1 MSKPKQKSLFNVLR
15 KNILS
20 KTGIAVSL
28 FGIGVF
34 TATAVLT
41 TRISYSGNPRE
52 NVQNFAK
59 KINLVSFKL
68 GDLSANDD
76 YYSIK
81 NIIFDENGNKQNDL
95 DLSRL
100 VDVFQKINDL
110 NQKIDLTD
118 EVDLHKPHLKFVDIT
133 ANDNSR
139 SFEIKYQVK
148 QKLPD
153 QSFVY
158 SDIYSQEISF
168 LQKSQFLRSNFSSKL
183 QKIIKLFQTKFS
195 SLKDK
200 NSTKQFSADLE
211 NTQTTLKDNIFL
223 SRAEDISSFFN
234 LARTSK
240 ELENKISKLLPQIKH
255 ILFDLYNS
263 EENLIPDSN
272 NKIFNFS
279 FEKNQLTNE
288 YAFVDGSG
296 FLNLFLKAEFSLDAQ
311 KLLDFPEVKSWI
323 EPVRIVDNEG
333 KSLFTTS
340 KSLID
345 SIELSNTESKKLV
358 NISVLDFLNLLQT
371 KFTLSNFD
379 IKNEKI
385 NKEIVQ
391 IINQVLEKPLNIGLK
406 NSSNK
411 LPNEGVNLVFDPFN
425 VEISK
430 NNSKFDLKLPYKIQI
445 SEKFYGNESSEI
457 VEEKLGVLNLE
468 NFSIIDENSD
478 QKIDDG
484 RYFLFLN
491 QNFDLKM
498 FKKDD
503 TAKDK
508 QELAEVKKTEEAEGS
523 EGKQVAVQDG
533 AATESQSSPQPTT
546 TTETTTPTTTDTTS
560 QSDTTAQT
568 ESSTEVE
575 GNTQTKKQ
583 PKYKYFLLD
592 SNNPYSKKEID
603 QLIQDNDFEKLSR
616 HLQSI
621 SGYNYNYSNH
631 ESLIKAW
638 TGTLI
643 FPFDYANSFKPDN
656 SLHAQKTGTISLD
669 STQFLQNPNE
679 TGAFYSFLAKQNPRL
694 VVQAFVDFLKI
705 SGLIFNFVDLDRDYN
720 FDWNKIFES
729 ARQVRLNSSN
739 FKKFSF
745 NNQYS
750 NLENSG
756 FVSTLF
762 LPKDVKTKI
771 STLKND
777 EKILESLTSLNLF
790 AQNNSEEIAKFEK
803 IDENIANFETLAD
816 VISAFYFKA
825 GLLNNYQNWSEIA
838 LLDSEIIFE
847 PNDEISLS
855 DLEEIKKQNP
865 SAQSQDA
872 SKNYKAI
879 NYYYK
884 LGIKDDFGTISAP
897 LFESPKT
904 TLILKTIDEK
914 TAKINE
920 ITKKLDQIIDAIP
933 VSYQTIHLSE
943 EDFNKLTGQ
952 NTATTTGSS
961 ESVAVQAALVPS
973 LSSQIL
979 ESKLVAKPFNDTEQ
993 PQQGEET
1000 QEVQQTEQAEVEQQA
1015 QEVQETEREQQ
1026 TQDAETT
1033 ESNGETQTPVETK
1046 QEEDELTQ
1054 KLPKFGAEISQI
1066 LNKSFTSLFTSI
1078 EKDSPKLKINIEIKD
1093 DILND
1098 PNKKLITIQVGIPE
1112 SYLEK
1117 LTADEKTDQDA
1128 KNEEKSLDQ
1137 TQIDQE
1143 QSDNGSTSEEN
1154 QTGQQQ
1160 ENNEGTSDQG
1170 HTDQQANSGLTN
1182 SETVQTNEV
1191 LTSETPPASAP
1202 AAPPTT
1208 PASPAP
1214 EASPA
1219 PTPAVSPEPAPA
1231 TEAPTPAAPTPQ
1243 AEASTP
1249 ASPTPPTEQPKEER
1263 YRYSKRFNIT
1273 VIKQVSPSQTTTDS
1287 TPSTTEQS

>member
-148 QKLPD
+148 QQLPD

-200 NSTKQFSADLE
+200 NSTKEFSTDLE
-211 NTQTTLKDNIFL
+211 NTQANLKDNIFL

-240 ELENKISKLLPQIKH
+240 ELENKISKLLPQIQH

-296 FLNLFLKAEFSLDAQ
+296 FLNLFLKAEFSLEAQ
-311 KLLDFPEVKSWI
+311 KLLDFLEIKSWI

-333 KSLFTTS
+333 NSLFTTS
-340 KSLID
+340 KSLIE

-371 KFTLSNFD
+371 KFTLSNFN

-411 LPNEGVNLVFDPFN
+411 LPNQGVNLVFDPFN

-430 NNSKFDLKLPYKIQI
+430 NDSKFDLKLPYKIQI

-491 QNFDLKM
+491 PNFVLKM
-498 FKKDD
+498 LKKDD
-503 TAKDK
+503 AAKDK
-508 QELAEVKKTEEAEGS
+508 QEIPEVKDSEKTEGS
-523 EGKQVAVQDG
+523 EPEQVAVQDG
-533 AATESQSSPQPTT
+533 ATTESQSA
-546 TTETTTPTTTDTTS
+546 TTESTTSTTTDTS
-560 QSDTTAQT
+560 AQT
-568 ESSTEVE
+568 ESATEAE

-603 QLIQDNDFEKLSR
+603 QLIQDNNFEKLSR
-616 HLQSI
+616 HLQSL
-621 SGYNYNYSNH
+621 SGYNYNFSDH

-638 TGTLI
+638 SGTLI
-643 FPFDYANSFKPDN
+643 FPFDYANSFVKDT
-656 SLHAQKTGTISLD
+656 SLQAQKTDTISLN

-679 TGAFYSFLAKQNPRL
+679 TGAFYSFLAKQNPRI
-694 VVQAFVDFLKI
+694 VVQAFVDFLKT

-729 ARQVRLNSSN
+729 ARQVKLNSSN

-745 NNQYS
+745 NNQYT
-750 NLENSG
+750 NLESSG
-756 FVSTLF
+756 FLSTLF
-762 LPKDVKTKI
+762 LPKDIKSKI
-771 STLKND
+771 STLKD
-777 EKILESLTSLNLF
+777 DGKILESLTSLNLF
-790 AQNNSEEIAKFEK
+790 ALNSDEITKFEK

-816 VISAFYFKA
+816 LISAFYFKA

-855 DLEEIKKQNP
+855 ELEEIKKQNP
-865 SAQSQDA
+865 SSGQSQDI

-884 LGIKDDFGTISAP
+884 LGIKDEFGRIRAP

-920 ITKKLDQIIDAIP
+920 VTKKLDQIIDAIP

-952 NTATTTGSS
+952 NSTTTAGSGG
-961 ESVAVQAALVPS
+961 SVTVQASLVSS

-979 ESKLVAKPFNDTEQ
+979 ESKSLAKPFNDTEQ
-993 PQQGEET
+993 PQQSEET
-1000 QEVQQTEQAEVEQQA
+1000 QEAQETQQTEQTEQVQ
-1015 QEVQETEREQQ
+1015 QDQQVQETEEAKGEQATEEAQ
-1026 TQDAETT
+1026 PT
-1033 ESNGETQTPVETK
+1033 ESETETQTPVETEK
-1046 QEEDELTQ
+1046 QDELTQ

-1066 LNKSFTSLFTSI
+1066 LNKSFTSLFTST
-1078 EKDSPKLKINIEIKD
+1078 EKDTPKLKINIEIKD

-1117 LTADEKTDQDA
+1117 LTADKITDQKE
-1128 KNEEKSLDQ
+1128 KNGETSSDQ
-1137 TQIDQE
+1137 TQTDQGQKNNE
-1143 QSDNGSTSEEN
+1143 NGSDQTQTDQGQSDNGTASGQGQS
-1154 QTGQQQ
+1154 GQQ
-1160 ENNEGTSDQG
+1160 E
-1170 HTDQQANSGLTN
+1170 SGSAE
-1182 SETVQTNEV
+1182 SEAVETKEV
-1191 LTSETPPASAP
+1191 LASEAPAPAP
-1202 AAPPTT
+1202 AAPPAT
-1208 PASPAP
+1208 PAPAP

-1219 PTPAVSPEPAPA
+1219 PAPAASPEPSPSPAAPA
-1231 TEAPTPAAPTPQ
+1231 PTEAPAP
-1243 AEASTP
+1243 
-1249 ASPTPPTEQPKEER
+1249 EQKEEK

-1273 VIKQVSPSQTTTDS
+1273 VIKQASQSQTTTES
-1287 TPSTTEQS
+1287 TSSSNTEQS

>member
-81 NIIFDENGNKQNDL
+81 NIIFDENGNKQKDL

-100 VDVFQKINDL
+100 VDVFQKTNDL

-118 EVDLHKPHLKFVDIT
+118 EVDIHKPHLKFVDIT
-133 ANDNSR
+133 ANDDSR

-153 QSFVY
+153 QSFVQ

-168 LQKSQFLRSNFSSKL
+168 LQKSQFLRSNFNSKL

-200 NSTKQFSADLE
+200 NSTKEFSADSG
-211 NTQTTLKDNIFL
+211 NNQATLNDNIFL
-223 SRAEDISSFFN
+223 RRAEDISSFLN

-288 YAFVDGSG
+288 YAFVDGRG
-296 FLNLFLKAEFSLDAQ
+296 FLNLFLKADFSLEAQ

-323 EPVRIVDNEG
+323 EPVRIVDNERN
-333 KSLFTTS
+333 SLFTTS
-340 KSLID
+340 KSLIE

-379 IKNEKI
+379 IKNKKI

-411 LPNEGVNLVFDPFN
+411 LPNQGVNLVFDPFN

-430 NNSKFDLKLPYKIQI
+430 IDSKFDLKLPYKIQI
-445 SEKFYGNESSEI
+445 SEKFYGKDSSEI

-468 NFSIIDENSD
+468 NFSIIDENTD

-498 FKKDD
+498 LKKDE

-508 QELAEVKKTEEAEGS
+508 KQLPEVKKTQEAEES
-523 EGKQVAVQDG
+523 EAKQVAVQES
-533 AATESQSSPQPTT
+533 ASTESQPATTDQPAATDAA
-546 TTETTTPTTTDTTS
+546 TTPATTDTTS
-560 QSDTTAQT
+560 QPDTTTQT
-568 ESSTEVE
+568 ESTTPTE

-583 PKYKYFLLD
+583 PKYRYFLLD

-643 FPFDYANSFKPDN
+643 FPFDYANSFKSDN

-669 STQFLQNPNE
+669 STQFLQNANE

-705 SGLIFNFVDLDRDYN
+705 SGLIFNFVDLDRDYK

-729 ARQVRLNSSN
+729 ARQVKLNSSN

-745 NNQYS
+745 NNQYT

-762 LPKDVKTKI
+762 LPKDVKSKI

-790 AQNNSEEIAKFEK
+790 DQKSDQIAKFEK

-816 VISAFYFKA
+816 VISAFYYKA

-865 SAQSQDA
+865 SSGQSEDI
-872 SKNYKAI
+872 SKKYKAI

-884 LGIKDDFGTISAP
+884 LGIRDEFGRISAP

-920 ITKKLDQIIDAIP
+920 VTKKLDQIIDAIP
-933 VSYQTIHLSE
+933 VSYQTIHLSA
-943 EDFNKLTGQ
+943 EDFDKLTNQ
-952 NTATTTGSS
+952 NSTTTPGSGA
-961 ESVAVQAALVPS
+961 VAVQAALISS
-973 LSSQIL
+973 LSSQNL
-979 ESKLVAKPFNDTEQ
+979 VSKVLVKPFSDAKQPQVEQPTQEAQEAQEAQQVQGEQGQAEQQVQESETEQ
-993 PQQGEET
+993 G
-1000 QEVQQTEQAEVEQQA
+1000 A
-1015 QEVQETEREQQ
+1015 QEAQETEEVQP
-1026 TQDAETT
+1026 T
-1033 ESNGETQTPVETK
+1033 EGETETQAPVETEK
-1046 QEEDELTQ
+1046 QDELTQ

-1066 LNKSFTSLFTSI
+1066 LKQSFTSLFTSP

-1093 DILND
+1093 DILKD
-1098 PNKKLITIQVGIPE
+1098 PNKKLIIIQVGIPE

-1117 LTADEKTDQDA
+1117 LTAEEKTDQEP
-1128 KNEEKSLDQ
+1128 KNDEKNSEQ
-1137 TQIDQE
+1137 PKTDQE
-1143 QSDNGSTSEEN
+1143 QGDSESTSAES

-1160 ENNEGTSDQG
+1160 EDNGSTSDQG
-1170 HTDQQANSGLTN
+1170 QTAQEGNTGSSET
-1182 SETVQTNEV
+1182 ETVQTKQV
-1191 LTSETPPASAP
+1191 LASEETPTPAP
-1202 AAPPTT
+1202 AAPA
-1208 PASPAP
+1208 PASPPATPPTEAP
-1214 EASPA
+1214 APASEASPA
-1219 PTPAVSPEPAPA
+1219 S
-1231 TEAPTPAAPTPQ
+1231 
-1243 AEASTP
+1243 
-1249 ASPTPPTEQPKEER
+1249 PPTEQPKEEK
-1263 YRYSKRFNIT
+1263 YRYSKKFNIT
-1273 VIKQVSPSQTTTDS
+1273 VIKQVRTSQTPSDS
-1287 TPSTTEQS
+1287 TPENTVQS

>member
-1 MSKPKQKSLFNVLR
+1 MIMSKPKQKSLFNVLR

-81 NIIFDENGNKQNDL
+81 NIIFDENGNKQKDL

-100 VDVFQKINDL
+100 VDVFQKTNDL
-110 NQKIDLTD
+110 NQKIDLAD
-118 EVDLHKPHLKFVDIT
+118 EVDIHKPHLKFVDIT
-133 ANDNSR
+133 ANDDSR

-153 QSFVY
+153 QSFVQ

-200 NSTKQFSADLE
+200 NSTKEFSADLGS
-211 NTQTTLKDNIFL
+211 TQATLNDNIFL
-223 SRAEDISSFFN
+223 KRAEDISSFLN

-240 ELENKISKLLPQIKH
+240 QLENKISKLLPQIKH

-263 EENLIPDSN
+263 DENLIPDST

-288 YAFVDGSG
+288 YAFVDGRD
-296 FLNLFLKAEFSLDAQ
+296 FLNLFLKAEFSLEAQ

-333 KSLFTTS
+333 NSLFTTS
-340 KSLID
+340 KSLIE

-391 IINQVLEKPLNIGLK
+391 IINQVLEKPLNIELK

-411 LPNEGVNLVFDPFN
+411 LPNQGVNLIFDPFN

-430 NNSKFDLKLPYKIQI
+430 NDSKFDLKLPYRIQI

-484 RYFLFLN
+484 RYLLFLN

-498 FKKDD
+498 LKKDE

-508 QELAEVKKTEEAEGS
+508 KELPEVKKTEEAEES
-523 EGKQVAVQDG
+523 EAKQVAVQEDTVT
-533 AATESQSSPQPTT
+533 TESQTTATDQTT
-546 TTETTTPTTTDTTS
+546 TT
-560 QSDTTAQT
+560 DTTAQT
-568 ESSTEVE
+568 ESTTPAE
-575 GNTQTKKQ
+575 GNTQIKKQ
-583 PKYKYFLLD
+583 PKYRYFLLD

-643 FPFDYANSFKPDN
+643 FPFDYANSFKADN

-669 STQFLQNPNE
+669 STQFLQNPNK

-762 LPKDVKTKI
+762 LPKDVKSKI

-790 AQNNSEEIAKFEK
+790 AQKSDQIAKFEK

-855 DLEEIKKQNP
+855 DLEEIKKQT
-865 SAQSQDA
+865 SSQNEDI
-872 SKNYKAI
+872 SKKYKAI

-884 LGIKDDFGTISAP
+884 LGIKDEFGRISAP

-920 ITKKLDQIIDAIP
+920 VTKKLDQIIDAIP

-943 EDFNKLTGQ
+943 EDFNKLTSG
-952 NTATTTGSS
+952 NSATTGSVA
-961 ESVAVQAALVPS
+961 VAVQAALVSS
-973 LSSQIL
+973 LSSQN
-979 ESKLVAKPFNDTEQ
+979 LVPKVLAKPFSDAEKTEQPEETQQTEQ
-993 PQQGEET
+993 PQG
-1000 QEVQQTEQAEVEQQA
+1000 EQQA
-1015 QEVQETEREQQ
+1015 QETQESQVTQGTQEAQETEQVQ
-1026 TQDAETT
+1026 PT
-1033 ESNGETQTPVETK
+1033 EGEAETQTPVEPK
-1046 QEEDELTQ
+1046 QEEQDELTK

-1066 LNKSFTSLFTSI
+1066 LNKSFTSLFTST

-1093 DILND
+1093 DILKD

-1112 SYLEK
+1112 TYLDQ
-1117 LTADEKTDQDA
+1117 LTAEEKTDQEA
-1128 KNEEKSLDQ
+1128 KKDEKNSEQPQ
-1137 TQIDQE
+1137 TDQE
-1143 QSDNGSTSEEN
+1143 QSDNESTSDHA
-1154 QTGQQQ
+1154 TTDQQQ
-1160 ENNEGTSDQG
+1160 ENNGTTSDQG
-1170 HTDQQANSGLTN
+1170 QTGQQANSGSSD
-1182 SETVQTNEV
+1182 SEAVETKEV
-1191 LTSETPPASAP
+1191 LASESPAPAP

-1208 PASPAP
+1208 PAPAAPSPAP
-1214 EASPA
+1214 ASPA
-1219 PTPAVSPEPAPA
+1219 PAGEPTSPVPAEVPTPA
-1231 TEAPTPAAPTPQ
+1231 TPAAPTP
-1243 AEASTP
+1243 E
-1249 ASPTPPTEQPKEER
+1249 PKEEK
-1263 YRYSKRFNIT
+1263 YRYSKKFNIT
-1273 VIKQVSPSQTTTDS
+1273 VIKQVSPSQTPSDS
-1287 TPSTTEQS
+1287 TSSNTE

>member
-1 MSKPKQKSLFNVLR
+1 MIMSKPKQKSLFNVLR

-20 KTGIAVSL
+20 KTVIAVSL
-28 FGIGVF
+28 FGVGVF

-81 NIIFDENGNKQNDL
+81 NIIFDENGNKQKDL

-100 VDVFQKINDL
+100 VDVFQKTNDL

-118 EVDLHKPHLKFVDIT
+118 EVDIHKPHLKFVDIT
-133 ANDNSR
+133 ANDDSR

-153 QSFVY
+153 QSFVQ

-200 NSTKQFSADLE
+200 NSTKEFSADSG
-211 NTQTTLKDNIFL
+211 NTQATLNDNIFL
-223 SRAEDISSFFN
+223 RRAEDILSFLN

-255 ILFDLYNS
+255 ILFDIYNS

-272 NKIFNFS
+272 NKIFNFT

-288 YAFVDGSG
+288 YAFVDGRG
-296 FLNLFLKAEFSLDAQ
+296 FLNLFLKAEFSLEAQ

-333 KSLFTTS
+333 NSLFTTS
-340 KSLID
+340 KSLIE

-379 IKNEKI
+379 IKNKKI

-411 LPNEGVNLVFDPFN
+411 LPNQGVNLVFDPFN

-430 NNSKFDLKLPYKIQI
+430 NDSKFDLKLPYRIQI
-445 SEKFYGNESSEI
+445 SEKFYGKESSEI

-498 FKKDD
+498 LKKDD

-508 QELAEVKKTEEAEGS
+508 KELSEVKKTEKTEESEA
-523 EGKQVAVQDG
+523 KQVSVQDDTVS
-533 AATESQSSPQPTT
+533 TESQSTTATQPAA
-546 TTETTTPTTTDTTS
+546 TDTTS
-560 QSDTTAQT
+560 QSDTTTQT
-568 ESSTEVE
+568 ESTTEAE
-575 GNTQTKKQ
+575 GNTHTKKQ

-603 QLIQDNDFEKLSR
+603 QLIQNNDFEKLSR

-643 FPFDYANSFKPDN
+643 FPFDYANSFKTDN

-729 ARQVRLNSSN
+729 ATQVKLNSSN

-790 AQNNSEEIAKFEK
+790 AQKSDQIAKFEK

-816 VISAFYFKA
+816 VISAFYYKA

-865 SAQSQDA
+865 SDQSEDI
-872 SKNYKAI
+872 SKKYKAI

-884 LGIKDDFGTISAP
+884 LGIRDEFGRISAP

-920 ITKKLDQIIDAIP
+920 VTKKLDQIIDAIP

-943 EDFNKLTGQ
+943 EDFNKLTNG
-952 NTATTTGSS
+952 NSTTTDGSS
-961 ESVAVQAALVPS
+961 GSVAVQAALIS
-973 LSSQIL
+973 TLSSQIL
-979 ESKLVAKPFNDTEQ
+979 ESKSLAKPFNDTEQ
-993 PQQGEET
+993 PQVEQPAQDGQEAQQVQGEQGQGEQQVQEAKTEQET
-1000 QEVQQTEQAEVEQQA
+1000 QESGGEQETQQTPEA
-1015 QEVQETEREQQ
+1015 QTSETE
-1026 TQDAETT
+1026 TD
-1033 ESNGETQTPVETK
+1033 TQTPVEPK
-1046 QEEDELTQ
+1046 QEQDELTQ

-1066 LNKSFTSLFTSI
+1066 LNKSFTSLFTST
-1078 EKDSPKLKINIEIKD
+1078 EKDSPKLKVNIEIKD
-1093 DILND
+1093 DILKD

-1117 LTADEKTDQDA
+1117 LTAEEKTDQEA
-1128 KNEEKSLDQ
+1128 KKDEESSDQ
-1137 TQIDQE
+1137 TQTDQE
-1143 QSDNGSTSEEN
+1143 KSDNGT
-1154 QTGQQQ
+1154 
-1160 ENNEGTSDQG
+1160 TSDQG
-1170 HTDQQANSGLTN
+1170 QTDQQQQQNNGDTSNQGQTTQEGGSGS
-1182 SETVQTNEV
+1182 SETEAVETKQV
-1191 LTSETPPASAP
+1191 LASEEPAAPAPAP
-1202 AAPPTT
+1202 AAPPVAPPAAPAPAPAET
-1208 PASPAP
+1208 PASP
-1214 EASPA
+1214 
-1219 PTPAVSPEPAPA
+1219 
-1231 TEAPTPAAPTPQ
+1231 
-1243 AEASTP
+1243 
-1249 ASPTPPTEQPKEER
+1249 PTEQKEEK
-1263 YRYSKRFNIT
+1263 YRYSKKFNIT
-1273 VIKQVSPSQTTTDS
+1273 VIKQVSPSQTPSNS
-1287 TPSTTEQS
+1287 TLESTEQS

>member
-76 YYSIK
+76 YYTIK

-118 EVDLHKPHLKFVDIT
+118 EVDLQKPHLKFVDIT

-158 SDIYSQEISF
+158 SDIYSQGISF

-200 NSTKQFSADLE
+200 NSTKEFSADLE

-296 FLNLFLKAEFSLDAQ
+296 FLNLFLKAEFSLEAQ
-311 KLLDFPEVKSWI
+311 KLLDFPEIKSWI

-340 KSLID
+340 KSLIE
-345 SIELSNTESKKLV
+345 SIELSNTESKKLA

-411 LPNEGVNLVFDPFN
+411 LPNQGVNLVFDPFN

-430 NNSKFDLKLPYKIQI
+430 NDSKFDLKLPYKIQI

-491 QNFDLKM
+491 PNFDLKM
-498 FKKDD
+498 LKKDD
-503 TAKDK
+503 AAKDK
-508 QELAEVKKTEEAEGS
+508 KELPEAENSQKTEGS
-523 EGKQVAVQDG
+523 ELEQVAVQESTS
-533 AATESQSSPQPTT
+533 TESQSTT
-546 TTETTTPTTTDTTS
+546 TTQPAATDASTSPTT
-560 QSDTTAQT
+560 SDTTAQT
-568 ESSTEVE
+568 ESTTEAE
-575 GNTQTKKQ
+575 GNTQIKKR

-603 QLIQDNDFEKLSR
+603 QLIQDNDFEKLNR
-616 HLQSI
+616 HLQSL
-621 SGYNYNYSNH
+621 SGYNYNFSDH

-638 TGTLI
+638 SGTLV
-643 FPFDYANSFKPDN
+643 FPFDYANSFVKDT
-656 SLHAQKTGTISLD
+656 SLHAQKTGTISLN
-669 STQFLQNPNE
+669 STQFLQNANE
-679 TGAFYSFLAKQNPRL
+679 TGAFYSFLAKQNPRI
-694 VVQAFVDFLKI
+694 VVQAFVDFLKT
-705 SGLIFNFVDLDRDYN
+705 SGLIFNFVDLDKDYN

-739 FKKFSF
+739 FNKFSF
-745 NNQYS
+745 NNQYT
-750 NLENSG
+750 NLESSG
-756 FVSTLF
+756 FLSTLF
-762 LPKDVKTKI
+762 LPKDIKSKI

-777 EKILESLTSLNLF
+777 GTILESLTSLNLF
-790 AQNNSEEIAKFEK
+790 VLNSDEIAKFEE

-847 PNDEISLS
+847 PNEEISLS

-865 SAQSQDA
+865 SSGQSEDI
-872 SKNYKAI
+872 SKKYKAI

-884 LGIKDDFGTISAP
+884 LGIKDEFGRISAP

-952 NTATTTGSS
+952 NTATTTGSG
-961 ESVAVQAALVPS
+961 ESVAVQAALVSS

-979 ESKLVAKPFNDTEQ
+979 EPKVLAKPFSDAEGTQEAQETEQ
-993 PQQGEET
+993 GQ
-1000 QEVQQTEQAEVEQQA
+1000 QAEQVQGEQQA
-1015 QEVQETEREQQ
+1015 QEVQDEQQ
-1026 TQDAETT
+1026 TQEAEAEQQTPEAQT
-1033 ESNGETQTPVETK
+1033 SESGGETQTPVETEK
-1046 QEEDELTQ
+1046 QDELTQ

-1066 LNKSFTSLFTSI
+1066 LKQRFTSLFTST
-1078 EKDSPKLKINIEIKD
+1078 EKDTPKLKINIEIKD
-1093 DILND
+1093 DILKD

-1117 LTADEKTDQDA
+1117 LTADEIVDQKEKNDETSSDQAKTDQEQTDS
-1128 KNEEKSLDQ
+1128 ESTSDQ
-1137 TQIDQE
+1137 GQTDQ
-1143 QSDNGSTSEEN
+1143 QQNNGSTSD
-1154 QTGQQQ
+1154 QGTGQQ
-1160 ENNEGTSDQG
+1160 E
-1170 HTDQQANSGLTN
+1170 SGSTEPATVETKQVLA
-1182 SETVQTNEV
+1182 SE
-1191 LTSETPPASAP
+1191 S
-1202 AAPPTT
+1202 
-1208 PASPAP
+1208 PASP
-1214 EASPA
+1214 SPA
-1219 PTPAVSPEPAPA
+1219 PTPAAASPAPA
-1231 TEAPTPAAPTPQ
+1231 P
-1243 AEASTP
+1243 AEA
-1249 ASPTPPTEQPKEER
+1249 PTPPTEQQKQEK

-1273 VIKQVSPSQTTTDS
+1273 VIKQASQSQTTTES
-1287 TPSTTEQS
+1287 TSSSNTEQS

>member
-118 EVDLHKPHLKFVDIT
+118 EVDLQKPHLKFVDIT

-200 NSTKQFSADLE
+200 NSTKQFSADSE
-211 NTQTTLKDNIFL
+211 NAQVTLKDNIFL

-240 ELENKISKLLPQIKH
+240 ELENKISKLLPQIYH

-296 FLNLFLKAEFSLDAQ
+296 FLNLFLKAEFSLEAQ

-333 KSLFTTS
+333 NSLFITS
-340 KSLID
+340 KSLIE

-411 LPNEGVNLVFDPFN
+411 LPNQGINLVFDPFN

-430 NNSKFDLKLPYKIQI
+430 NDSKFDLKLPYKIQI

-491 QNFDLKM
+491 PNFDLKM

-503 TAKDK
+503 AAKDK
-508 QELAEVKKTEEAEGS
+508 QEIPEVKDSEKTEES
-523 EGKQVAVQDG
+523 EPEKVPVQDG
-533 AATESQSSPQPTT
+533 ASGESTT
-546 TTETTTPTTTDTTS
+546 TTTTDTT
-560 QSDTTAQT
+560 TQT
-568 ESSTEVE
+568 E

-603 QLIQDNDFEKLSR
+603 QLIQDNDFEKLNR
-616 HLQSI
+616 HLQSL
-621 SGYNYNYSNH
+621 SGYNYNFSDH

-638 TGTLI
+638 SGTLV
-643 FPFDYANSFKPDN
+643 FPFDYANSFVKDT
-656 SLHAQKTGTISLD
+656 SLQAQKTGTISLN
-669 STQFLQNPNE
+669 STQFLQNANE
-679 TGAFYSFLAKQNPRL
+679 TGAFYSFLAKQNPRI
-694 VVQAFVDFLKI
+694 VVQAFVDFLKT

-720 FDWNKIFES
+720 FDWNKIFAS
-729 ARQVRLNSSN
+729 ARQVRLNSTN
-739 FKKFSF
+739 FNKFSF
-745 NNQYS
+745 NNQYT
-750 NLENSG
+750 NLESSG
-756 FVSTLF
+756 FLSTLF
-762 LPKDVKTKI
+762 LPKDIKSKI
-771 STLKND
+771 STLKD
-777 EKILESLTSLNLF
+777 DGKILEPLTSLNLF
-790 AQNNSEEIAKFEK
+790 ALNSDEIAKFEK

-847 PNDEISLS
+847 PNEEISLS
-855 DLEEIKKQNP
+855 DLEEIKKQTT
-865 SAQSQDA
+865 SGQSQDA

-884 LGIKDDFGTISAP
+884 LGIKDESGKISVP

-904 TLILKTIDEK
+904 TLILKTVDEK

-943 EDFNKLTGQ
+943 EDFNKLTSA
-952 NTATTTGSS
+952 NSTTTAGSGGGTT
-961 ESVAVQAALVPS
+961 VQAALVSSPS
-973 LSSQIL
+973 
-979 ESKLVAKPFNDTEQ
+979 SKLLEPKVLVKPFNDTEKTEQ
-993 PQQGEET
+993 AQET
-1000 QEVQQTEQAEVEQQA
+1000 QEVQQAEQAEVEEQV
-1015 QEVQETEREQQ
+1015 QEVQETEGEQQ

-1033 ESNGETQTPVETK
+1033 EGGGETQTPVETEK
-1046 QEEDELTQ
+1046 QDELTQ

-1066 LNKSFTSLFTSI
+1066 LNKNFTSLFTST
-1078 EKDSPKLKINIEIKD
+1078 EKDNPKLKINIEIKD
-1093 DILND
+1093 DILKD

-1112 SYLEK
+1112 SYLDQ
-1117 LTADEKTDQDA
+1117 LTADKKTDQQVKKD
-1128 KNEEKSLDQ
+1128 EESLEQPQ
-1137 TQIDQE
+1137 TEQA
-1143 QSDNGSTSEEN
+1143 QSDNGTASD
-1154 QTGQQQ
+1154 QTQTTQQ
-1160 ENNEGTSDQG
+1160 E
-1170 HTDQQANSGLTN
+1170 SGSTET
-1182 SETVQTNEV
+1182 ETVETKEV
-1191 LTSETPPASAP
+1191 LASEAP
-1202 AAPPTT
+1202 AAPA
-1208 PASPAP
+1208 PAAPAAAP
-1214 EASPA
+1214 ESA
-1219 PTPAVSPEPAPA
+1219 PAPA
-1231 TEAPTPAAPTPQ
+1231 EVP
-1243 AEASTP
+1243 
-1249 ASPTPPTEQPKEER
+1249 EQPKEEK

-1273 VIKQVSPSQTTTDS
+1273 VIKQVSASQTTTDS
-1287 TPSTTEQS
+1287 TPESAQQS

>member
-1 MSKPKQKSLFNVLR
+1 MIMSKPKQKSLFNVLR

-28 FGIGVF
+28 FGVGVF

-81 NIIFDENGNKQNDL
+81 NIIFDENGNKQKDL

-100 VDVFQKINDL
+100 VDVFQKTNDL

-118 EVDLHKPHLKFVDIT
+118 EVDIHKPHLKFVDIT
-133 ANDNSR
+133 ANDDNR

-153 QSFVY
+153 QSFVQ

-200 NSTKQFSADLE
+200 NSTKEFSADSG
-211 NTQTTLKDNIFL
+211 NTQATLNDNIFL
-223 SRAEDISSFFN
+223 RRAEDILSFLN

-255 ILFDLYNS
+255 ILFDIYNS

-272 NKIFNFS
+272 NKIFNFT

-288 YAFVDGSG
+288 YAFVDGRG
-296 FLNLFLKAEFSLDAQ
+296 FLNLFLKAEFSLEAQ

-333 KSLFTTS
+333 NSLFTTS
-340 KSLID
+340 KSLIE

-379 IKNEKI
+379 IKNKKI

-411 LPNEGVNLVFDPFN
+411 LPNQGVNLVFDPFN

-430 NNSKFDLKLPYKIQI
+430 NDSKFDLKLPYRIQI
-445 SEKFYGNESSEI
+445 SEKFYGKESSEI

-498 FKKDD
+498 LKKDD

-508 QELAEVKKTEEAEGS
+508 KELSEVKKTEKTEESEA
-523 EGKQVAVQDG
+523 KQVSVQDDTVS
-533 AATESQSSPQPTT
+533 TESQSTTATQPAA
-546 TTETTTPTTTDTTS
+546 TDTTS
-560 QSDTTAQT
+560 QSDTTTQT
-568 ESSTEVE
+568 ESTTEAE
-575 GNTQTKKQ
+575 GNTHTKKQ

-603 QLIQDNDFEKLSR
+603 QLIQNNDFEKLSR

-643 FPFDYANSFKPDN
+643 FPFDYANSFKTDN

-705 SGLIFNFVDLDRDYN
+705 SGLIFNFVDLDRDYK

-729 ARQVRLNSSN
+729 ARQVRLNSTN

-762 LPKDVKTKI
+762 LPKDVKSKI

-790 AQNNSEEIAKFEK
+790 AQKSDQIAKFEK

-816 VISAFYFKA
+816 VISAFYYKA

-865 SAQSQDA
+865 SVQNEDI
-872 SKNYKAI
+872 SKKYKAI

-884 LGIKDDFGTISAP
+884 LGIRDEFGTISAP

-920 ITKKLDQIIDAIP
+920 VTKKLDQIIDAIP

-943 EDFNKLTGQ
+943 EDFQKLTEQ
-952 NTATTTGSS
+952 NGGTTSGSGA
-961 ESVAVQAALVPS
+961 VAVQAALVSS

-979 ESKLVAKPFNDTEQ
+979 ESKSLAKPFSDTEKTEQ
-993 PQQGEET
+993 VQETQQGEQAGQVQQG
-1000 QEVQQTEQAEVEQQA
+1000 QEVQAEQQTQEGGGEQQA
-1015 QEVQETEREQQ
+1015 QESETEQKTEEVQP
-1026 TQDAETT
+1026 TEGET
-1033 ESNGETQTPVETK
+1033 ETQTPVETEK
-1046 QEEDELTQ
+1046 QDELTK

-1066 LNKSFTSLFTSI
+1066 LKQSFTSLFTST

-1093 DILND
+1093 DILKD

-1112 SYLEK
+1112 SYLDQ
-1117 LTADEKTDQDA
+1117 LTAEEKTDQEA
-1128 KNEEKSLDQ
+1128 KKVEENSDQ
-1137 TQIDQE
+1137 TQTDQE
-1143 QSDNGSTSEEN
+1143 KSDSESTSDQN
-1154 QTGQQQ
+1154 QTSQQQ
-1160 ENNEGTSDQG
+1160 ENNGSTSDQG
-1170 HTDQQANSGLTN
+1170 QTDQQTDSGS
-1182 SETVQTNEV
+1182 SEPATVETKQV
-1191 LTSETPPASAP
+1191 LTSEEIPAAPAP
-1202 AAPPTT
+1202 AAPSPA

-1214 EASPA
+1214 AAEPATSPA
-1219 PTPAVSPEPAPA
+1219 PTPAVPAPA
-1231 TEAPTPAAPTPQ
+1231 ETPAP
-1243 AEASTP
+1243 AEA
-1249 ASPTPPTEQPKEER
+1249 TEQPKEEK
-1263 YRYSKRFNIT
+1263 YRYSKKFNIT
-1273 VIKQVSPSQTTTDS
+1273 VIKQVSTSQTPTDS
-1287 TPSTTEQS
+1287 TSETTDQS

>member
-28 FGIGVF
+28 FGIAVF

-41 TRISYSGNPRE
+41 TRISYSGDPRE

-68 GDLSANDD
+68 GDLSTNDD

-81 NIIFDENGNKQNDL
+81 NIIFDENGNKQKDL

-100 VDVFQKINDL
+100 VDVFQKTNDL
-110 NQKIDLTD
+110 NQKIDLND
-118 EVDLHKPHLKFVDIT
+118 EVDIHEPHLKFVDIT
-133 ANDNSR
+133 ANDDSR

-200 NSTKQFSADLE
+200 NSTKQFSTDLG
-211 NTQTTLKDNIFL
+211 NTQATLKDNIFL
-223 SRAEDISSFFN
+223 SRSEDISSFFN
-234 LARTSK
+234 SARTSK
-240 ELENKISKLLPQIKH
+240 ELENKISELLPQIKH

-296 FLNLFLKAEFSLDAQ
+296 FLNLFLKAEFSLEAQ

-333 KSLFTTS
+333 NSLFTTS
-340 KSLID
+340 KSLIE

-358 NISVLDFLNLLQT
+358 DISVLDFLNLLQT

-430 NNSKFDLKLPYKIQI
+430 SDSKFDLKLPYKIQI

-468 NFSIIDENSD
+468 NFSIIDENRD

-491 QNFDLKM
+491 PNFDLKM
-498 FKKDD
+498 FKKDV

-508 QELAEVKKTEEAEGS
+508 QELPESESVQETEGS
-523 EGKQVAVQDG
+523 EPEQVVVQDG
-533 AATESQSSPQPTT
+533 AAAESTT
-546 TTETTTPTTTDTTS
+546 STQTATPTTTDTTTQPES
-560 QSDTTAQT
+560 TTQA
-568 ESSTEVE
+568 E

-603 QLIQDNDFEKLSR
+603 QLIQDNDFKKLNR
-616 HLQSI
+616 HLQSL
-621 SGYNYNYSNH
+621 SGYNYNFSDH

-638 TGTLI
+638 SGTLI
-643 FPFDYANSFKPDN
+643 FPFDYGNSFVKDT
-656 SLHAQKTGTISLD
+656 SLQAQKTGTISLN

-679 TGAFYSFLAKQNPRL
+679 TGAFYSFLAKQNPRI
-694 VVQAFVDFLKI
+694 VVQAFVDFLKT

-739 FKKFSF
+739 FNKFSF
-745 NNQYS
+745 NNQYT
-750 NLENSG
+750 NLESSG
-756 FVSTLF
+756 FLSTLF

-777 EKILESLTSLNLF
+777 GKILESLTSLNLF
-790 AQNNSEEIAKFEK
+790 DQNNSDQIAKFEK

-847 PNDEISLS
+847 PNEEILLS
-855 DLEEIKKQNP
+855 ELEEIKKQTT
-865 SAQSQDA
+865 SGQSNDI

-884 LGIKDDFGTISAP
+884 LGIKDEFGKISVP

-933 VSYQTIHLSE
+933 VSYQTIRLSE
-943 EDFNKLTGQ
+943 EDFNKLTNQ
-952 NTATTTGSS
+952 NTATTGGSGG
-961 ESVAVQAALVPS
+961 ATTVQAALVSS
-973 LSSQIL
+973 LSSKIL
-979 ESKLVAKPFNDTEQ
+979 EPKVLVKLYSDAEGTQGEQQ
-993 PQQGEET
+993 PQEAQETQQAQAEQQVQEET
-1000 QEVQQTEQAEVEQQA
+1000 QEAEGEQTE
-1015 QEVQETEREQQ
+1015 ETQ
-1026 TQDAETT
+1026 TT
-1033 ESNGETQTPVETK
+1033 EGETETQTPVEPE
-1046 QEEDELTQ
+1046 QEQDELTK

-1066 LNKSFTSLFTSI
+1066 LTQSFTSLFTST

-1093 DILND
+1093 DILKD

-1112 SYLEK
+1112 SYLDQ
-1117 LTADEKTDQDA
+1117 LTAEEKTNQEVKKDEESSEQPQTDQG
-1128 KNEEKSLDQ
+1128 
-1137 TQIDQE
+1137 
-1143 QSDNGSTSEEN
+1143 QSDNASASGQPETGQQDNGSTE
-1154 QTGQQQ
+1154 T
-1160 ENNEGTSDQG
+1160 
-1170 HTDQQANSGLTN
+1170 
-1182 SETVQTNEV
+1182 ETVETKEV
-1191 LTSETPPASAP
+1191 SVSEAP
-1202 AAPPTT
+1202 AA
-1208 PASPAP
+1208 AA
-1214 EASPA
+1214 A
-1219 PTPAVSPEPAPA
+1219 PAPA
-1231 TEAPTPAAPTPQ
+1231 PAAEPAAPAP
-1243 AEASTP
+1243 
-1249 ASPTPPTEQPKEER
+1249 SPTPPTEQPKEEK
-1263 YRYSKRFNIT
+1263 YRYSKKFNIT
-1273 VIKQVSPSQTTTDS
+1273 VIKQVTQSQTSSDS
-1287 TPSTTEQS
+1287 TPETTDQS

>member
-59 KINLVSFKL
+59 NINLVSFKL

-240 ELENKISKLLPQIKH
+240 ELENKINKLLPQIKH

-296 FLNLFLKAEFSLDAQ
+296 FLNLFLKAEFSLEAQ

-323 EPVRIVDNEG
+323 EPVRIVDNKG

-411 LPNEGVNLVFDPFN
+411 LPNQGVNLVFDPFN

-430 NNSKFDLKLPYKIQI
+430 NDSKFDLKLPYKIQI

-491 QNFDLKM
+491 PNFDLKM
-498 FKKDD
+498 LKKDD
-503 TAKDK
+503 AAKDK
-508 QELAEVKKTEEAEGS
+508 KELPETENSQKTEES
-523 EGKQVAVQDG
+523 ESEQVVVQDG
-533 AATESQSSPQPTT
+533 ATAESTTATT
-546 TTETTTPTTTDTTS
+546 TTTTDTT
-560 QSDTTAQT
+560 DTTVQT
-568 ESSTEVE
+568 ESTTEVK

-603 QLIQDNDFEKLSR
+603 QLIQDNDFEKLNR
-616 HLQSI
+616 HLQSL
-621 SGYNYNYSNH
+621 SGYNYNFSDH

-638 TGTLI
+638 SGTLI
-643 FPFDYANSFKPDN
+643 FPFDYANSFVKDT
-656 SLHAQKTGTISLD
+656 SLQAQKTGTISLN

-679 TGAFYSFLAKQNPRL
+679 TGAFYSFLAKQNPRI
-694 VVQAFVDFLKI
+694 VVQAFVDFLKT

-729 ARQVRLNSSN
+729 ARQVKLNSSN

-745 NNQYS
+745 NNQYT
-750 NLENSG
+750 NLQNSG
-756 FVSTLF
+756 FLSTLF
-762 LPKDVKTKI
+762 LPKDVKSKI

-777 EKILESLTSLNLF
+777 GTILESLTSLNLF
-790 AQNNSEEIAKFEK
+790 ALNSDEIAKFEK

-847 PNDEISLS
+847 QNDEISLS
-855 DLEEIKKQNP
+855 ELEEIKKQNP
-865 SAQSQDA
+865 SSGQSEDT

-884 LGIKDDFGTISAP
+884 LGIKDESGKISVP

-943 EDFNKLTGQ
+943 EDFNKLTNA
-952 NTATTTGSS
+952 NTATTSGS
-961 ESVAVQAALVPS
+961 EGSVAVQSALV
-973 LSSQIL
+973 SSIYLQNL
-979 ESKLVAKPFNDTEQ
+979 EPKELVKLFNDTEQ

-1000 QEVQQTEQAEVEQQA
+1000 QETQQAEVEQQV
-1015 QEVQETEREQQ
+1015 QEVQGTEGEQQ

-1033 ESNGETQTPVETK
+1033 ESNGETQTTVETETPVEPQQK
-1046 QEEDELTQ
+1046 QDELTQ

-1066 LNKSFTSLFTSI
+1066 LNKSFASLFTST

-1093 DILND
+1093 DILKD

-1112 SYLEK
+1112 SYLDQ
-1117 LTADEKTDQDA
+1117 LTADKITDQQE
-1128 KNEEKSLDQ
+1128 KNNENGSDQ
-1137 TQIDQE
+1137 TQTDQG
-1143 QSDNGSTSEEN
+1143 QSDNGSTLDQA
-1154 QTGQQQ
+1154 QTDQQ
-1160 ENNEGTSDQG
+1160 ENVSTEG
-1170 HTDQQANSGLTN
+1170 
-1182 SETVQTNEV
+1182 ETVQAKEV
-1191 LTSETPPASAP
+1191 LASESLAPASVAEAAATP
-1202 AAPPTT
+1202 AAP
-1208 PASPAP
+1208 SPA
-1214 EASPA
+1214 A
-1219 PTPAVSPEPAPA
+1219 SPEPAP
-1231 TEAPTPAAPTPQ
+1231 EAAPAPVK
-1243 AEASTP
+1243 AP
-1249 ASPTPPTEQPKEER
+1249 EQPKEEK

-1273 VIKQVSPSQTTTDS
+1273 VIKQVSQSQTTTDS
-1287 TPSTTEQS
+1287 STTQNTEQS

>member
-81 NIIFDENGNKQNDL
+81 NIIFDENGNKQKDL

-100 VDVFQKINDL
+100 VDVFQKTNDL

-118 EVDLHKPHLKFVDIT
+118 EVDIHKPHLKFVDIT
-133 ANDNSR
+133 ANDDSR

-148 QKLPD
+148 QKLSD
-153 QSFVY
+153 QSFVQ

-200 NSTKQFSADLE
+200 NSTKEFSADLGSA
-211 NTQTTLKDNIFL
+211 QATLNDNIFL
-223 SRAEDISSFFN
+223 KRAEDISSFLN

-263 EENLIPDSN
+263 EENLIPDST

-288 YAFVDGSG
+288 YAFVDGRG
-296 FLNLFLKAEFSLDAQ
+296 FLNLFLKAEFSLEAQ

-323 EPVRIVDNEG
+323 EPVRIVDNEAN
-333 KSLFTTS
+333 SLFTTS
-340 KSLID
+340 KSLIE

-391 IINQVLEKPLNIGLK
+391 IINQVLEKPLNIELK

-411 LPNEGVNLVFDPFN
+411 LPNQGVNLIFDPFN

-430 NNSKFDLKLPYKIQI
+430 NDSKFDLKLPYRIQI
-445 SEKFYGNESSEI
+445 SEKFYGNESSEV
-457 VEEKLGVLNLE
+457 VEEKLGVLSLE
-468 NFSIIDENSD
+468 NFSIIDENND

-498 FKKDD
+498 LKKGE

-508 QELAEVKKTEEAEGS
+508 KELPEVKKTEETDETEA
-523 EGKQVAVQDG
+523 KQVAVQEDTVT
-533 AATESQSSPQPTT
+533 TESQTTATDQTT
-546 TTETTTPTTTDTTS
+546 TT
-560 QSDTTAQT
+560 DTTAQT
-568 ESSTEVE
+568 ESTTPAK

-616 HLQSI
+616 HLRSI

-631 ESLIKAW
+631 ESLVKAW

-679 TGAFYSFLAKQNPRL
+679 TGAFYSFLAKQNPRI
-694 VVQAFVDFLKI
+694 VVQAFVDFLKT

-762 LPKDVKTKI
+762 LPKDVKSKI

-790 AQNNSEEIAKFEK
+790 DQKSDQIAKFEK

-838 LLDSEIIFE
+838 LLDSEIVFE

-865 SAQSQDA
+865 SDQSDDI
-872 SKNYKAI
+872 SKQYKAI

-884 LGIKDDFGTISAP
+884 LGIKDEFGRISSP

-920 ITKKLDQIIDAIP
+920 VTKKLDQVIDAIP
-933 VSYQTIHLSE
+933 VSYQTIHLSA
-943 EDFNKLTGQ
+943 EDFDKLTNQ
-952 NTATTTGSS
+952 NSGTSTGSAA
-961 ESVAVQAALVPS
+961 SVMVQAALISS
-973 LSSQIL
+973 LSSQNL
-979 ESKLVAKPFNDTEQ
+979 ESKVLVKPFSVAEQ
-993 PQQGEET
+993 T
-1000 QEVQQTEQAEVEQQA
+1000 
-1015 QEVQETEREQQ
+1015 QEVQETQQ
-1026 TQDAETT
+1026 VQEAETEQET
-1033 ESNGETQTPVETK
+1033 EQKTEESQEPATTEGESETQTPVEPK
-1046 QEEDELTQ
+1046 QEEQDELTQ

-1066 LNKSFTSLFTSI
+1066 LNKSFTSLFTST

-1098 PNKKLITIQVGIPE
+1098 PNKKLITIQVGVPE
-1112 SYLEK
+1112 SYLDE
-1117 LTADEKTDQDA
+1117 LIADKKTDQEAEKDE
-1128 KNEEKSLDQ
+1128 KNSEQPE
-1137 TQIDQE
+1137 TNQE

-1160 ENNEGTSDQG
+1160 ENSATASGQAETG
-1170 HTDQQANSGLTN
+1170 QQESGST
-1182 SETVQTNEV
+1182 EPATVEAKQV
-1191 LTSETPPASAP
+1191 LTSEETPAAPAP
-1202 AAPPTT
+1202 AAE
-1208 PASPAP
+1208 PAT
-1214 EASPA
+1214 SPA
-1219 PTPAVSPEPAPA
+1219 PTPVVPAPA
-1231 TEAPTPAAPTPQ
+1231 EAPA
-1243 AEASTP
+1243 
-1249 ASPTPPTEQPKEER
+1249 TPPTEQPKEEK
-1263 YRYSKRFNIT
+1263 YRYSKKFNIT
-1273 VIKQVSPSQTTTDS
+1273 VIKQVSTNQNSSDS
-1287 TPSTTEQS
+1287 TPENTEQS

>member
-59 KINLVSFKL
+59 NINLVSFKL

-200 NSTKQFSADLE
+200 NSTKQFSTDLE
-211 NTQTTLKDNIFL
+211 NTQANLKDNIFL

-240 ELENKISKLLPQIKH
+240 ELENKINKLLPQIKH

-296 FLNLFLKAEFSLDAQ
+296 FLNLFLKAEFSLEAQ

-323 EPVRIVDNEG
+323 EPVRIVDNKG

-411 LPNEGVNLVFDPFN
+411 LPNQGVNLVFDPFN

-430 NNSKFDLKLPYKIQI
+430 NDSKFDLKLPYKIQI

-491 QNFDLKM
+491 PNFDLKM
-498 FKKDD
+498 LKKDD
-503 TAKDK
+503 AAKDK
-508 QELAEVKKTEEAEGS
+508 KELPETENSQKTEES
-523 EGKQVAVQDG
+523 ESEQVVVQDG
-533 AATESQSSPQPTT
+533 ATAESTTATT
-546 TTETTTPTTTDTTS
+546 TTTTDTT
-560 QSDTTAQT
+560 DTTVQT
-568 ESSTEVE
+568 ESTTEVK

-603 QLIQDNDFEKLSR
+603 QLIQDNDFEKLNR
-616 HLQSI
+616 HLQSL
-621 SGYNYNYSNH
+621 SGYNYNFSDH

-638 TGTLI
+638 SGTLI
-643 FPFDYANSFKPDN
+643 FPFDYANSFVKDT
-656 SLHAQKTGTISLD
+656 SLQAQKTGTISLN

-679 TGAFYSFLAKQNPRL
+679 TGAFYSFLAKQNPRI
-694 VVQAFVDFLKI
+694 VVQAFVDFLKT

-729 ARQVRLNSSN
+729 ARQVKLNSSN

-745 NNQYS
+745 NNQYT
-750 NLENSG
+750 NLQNSG
-756 FVSTLF
+756 FLSTLF
-762 LPKDVKTKI
+762 LPKDVKSKI

-777 EKILESLTSLNLF
+777 GTILESLTSLNLF
-790 AQNNSEEIAKFEK
+790 ALNSDEIAKFEK

-847 PNDEISLS
+847 QNDEISLS
-855 DLEEIKKQNP
+855 ELEEIKKQNP
-865 SAQSQDA
+865 SSGQSEDT

-884 LGIKDDFGTISAP
+884 LGIKDESGKISVP

-943 EDFNKLTGQ
+943 EDFNKLTNA
-952 NTATTTGSS
+952 NTATTSGS
-961 ESVAVQAALVPS
+961 EGSVAVQSALV
-973 LSSQIL
+973 SSIYLQNL
-979 ESKLVAKPFNDTEQ
+979 EPKELVKLFNDTEQ

-1000 QEVQQTEQAEVEQQA
+1000 QETQQAEVEQQV
-1015 QEVQETEREQQ
+1015 QEVQGTEGEQQ

-1033 ESNGETQTPVETK
+1033 ESNGETQTTVETETPVEPQQK
-1046 QEEDELTQ
+1046 QDELTQ

-1066 LNKSFTSLFTSI
+1066 LNKSFASLFTST

-1093 DILND
+1093 DILKD

-1112 SYLEK
+1112 SYLDQ
-1117 LTADEKTDQDA
+1117 LTADKITDQQE
-1128 KNEEKSLDQ
+1128 KNNENGSDQ
-1137 TQIDQE
+1137 TQTDQG
-1143 QSDNGSTSEEN
+1143 QSDNGSTLDQA
-1154 QTGQQQ
+1154 QTDQQ
-1160 ENNEGTSDQG
+1160 ENVSTEG
-1170 HTDQQANSGLTN
+1170 
-1182 SETVQTNEV
+1182 ETVQAKEV
-1191 LTSETPPASAP
+1191 LASESLAPASVAEAAATP
-1202 AAPPTT
+1202 AAP
-1208 PASPAP
+1208 SPA
-1214 EASPA
+1214 A
-1219 PTPAVSPEPAPA
+1219 SPEPAP
-1231 TEAPTPAAPTPQ
+1231 EAAPAPVK
-1243 AEASTP
+1243 AP
-1249 ASPTPPTEQPKEER
+1249 EQPKEEK

-1273 VIKQVSPSQTTTDS
+1273 VIKQVSQSQTTTDS
-1287 TPSTTEQS
+1287 STTQNTEQS

>member
-118 EVDLHKPHLKFVDIT
+118 EVDLQKPHLKFVDIT

-240 ELENKISKLLPQIKH
+240 ELENKISKLLPQIEH

-296 FLNLFLKAEFSLDAQ
+296 FLNLFLKAEFSLEAQ

-340 KSLID
+340 KSLIE
-345 SIELSNTESKKLV
+345 SIELSNIESKKLV
-358 NISVLDFLNLLQT
+358 NISVLDFLNWLQT
-371 KFTLSNFD
+371 TFTLSNFD

-411 LPNEGVNLVFDPFN
+411 LPNQGVNLVFDPFN

-430 NNSKFDLKLPYKIQI
+430 NDNKFDLKLPYKIQI

-468 NFSIIDENSD
+468 NFSIIDENND

-503 TAKDK
+503 AAKDK
-508 QELAEVKKTEEAEGS
+508 QELAETENSQKTEES
-523 EGKQVAVQDG
+523 EPEQIVVQD
-533 AATESQSSPQPTT
+533 AVSTESTTTDQTT
-546 TTETTTPTTTDTTS
+546 TTSTQPAATDTTS
-560 QSDTTAQT
+560 QT
-568 ESSTEVE
+568 ESATQAE

-643 FPFDYANSFKPDN
+643 FPFDYANSFKADN

-694 VVQAFVDFLKI
+694 VVRAFVDFLKI

-729 ARQVRLNSSN
+729 ARQVKLNSSN

-756 FVSTLF
+756 FLSTLF
-762 LPKDVKTKI
+762 LTKDVKSKI

-777 EKILESLTSLNLF
+777 DKILESLTSLNLF
-790 AQNNSEEIAKFEK
+790 DQKSDEIAKFEK

-865 SAQSQDA
+865 SSGQSEDI

-884 LGIKDDFGTISAP
+884 LGIKDEFGTITAP

-943 EDFNKLTGQ
+943 EDFNKLTSG
-952 NTATTTGSS
+952 NSTTTSGSS
-961 ESVAVQAALVPS
+961 ESATVQASLVS
-973 LSSQIL
+973 ILSSQNIEPKVL
-979 ESKLVAKPFNDTEQ
+979 AKLFSDAEQ
-993 PQQGEET
+993 TQGEQQAQEGQET
-1000 QEVQQTEQAEVEQQA
+1000 QQTEQAEAGQQVQEETQEA
-1015 QEVQETEREQQ
+1015 EGEKTQEVQPSEGETEAQTTPQTEQEQ
-1026 TQDAETT
+1026 
-1033 ESNGETQTPVETK
+1033 
-1046 QEEDELTQ
+1046 DELTQ

-1066 LNKSFTSLFTSI
+1066 INKSFTSLFTST

-1093 DILND
+1093 DILKD

-1112 SYLEK
+1112 SYLDQ
-1117 LTADEKTDQDA
+1117 LTADEITDQEVKKD
-1128 KNEEKSLDQ
+1128 EESSEQPK
-1137 TQIDQE
+1137 TDQE
-1143 QSDNGSTSEEN
+1143 QSDSGS
-1154 QTGQQQ
+1154 
-1160 ENNEGTSDQG
+1160 TSDQG
-1170 HTDQQANSGLTN
+1170 QTDQQQQNNGTASDQSQTTQQPSESSE
-1182 SETVQTNEV
+1182 SETVEAKQV
-1191 LTSETPPASAP
+1191 LASESPAPAPASSPAPTPPAPAP
-1202 AAPPTT
+1202 AAE
-1208 PASPAP
+1208 PAV
-1214 EASPA
+1214 SPA
-1219 PTPAVSPEPAPA
+1219 PTPAAPAPA
-1231 TEAPTPAAPTPQ
+1231 EAPTA
-1243 AEASTP
+1243 
-1249 ASPTPPTEQPKEER
+1249 PPTEQQKQEK

-1273 VIKQVSPSQTTTDS
+1273 VIKQVSASQTTTDS
-1287 TPSTTEQS
+1287 TPETTEQS

>member
-20 KTGIAVSL
+20 KTGIVVSL

-95 DLSRL
+95 NLSRL

-200 NSTKQFSADLE
+200 NSTKQFSTDLE
-211 NTQTTLKDNIFL
+211 NTQANLKDNIFL

-296 FLNLFLKAEFSLDAQ
+296 FLNLFLKAEFSLEAQ

-340 KSLID
+340 KSLIE
-345 SIELSNTESKKLV
+345 SIELSNISSKKLV

-430 NNSKFDLKLPYKIQI
+430 NDSKFDLKLPYKIQI

-491 QNFDLKM
+491 PNFDLKM

-503 TAKDK
+503 AAKDK
-508 QELAEVKKTEEAEGS
+508 QELPEVKDSEKTEESKPE
-523 EGKQVAVQDG
+523 QVAVQEG
-533 AATESQSSPQPTT
+533 VSTESTTATTPTASD
-546 TTETTTPTTTDTTS
+546 TTETTTPT
-560 QSDTTAQT
+560 DTTAQT
-568 ESSTEVE
+568 ESTTQAE

-616 HLQSI
+616 HLQSL
-621 SGYNYNYSNH
+621 SGYNYNFSDH

-643 FPFDYANSFKPDN
+643 FPFDYANSFVRDT
-656 SLHAQKTGTISLD
+656 SLQAQKTGTISLN
-669 STQFLQNPNE
+669 STQFLQNANE
-679 TGAFYSFLAKQNPRL
+679 TGAFYSFLAKQNPRI
-694 VVQAFVDFLKI
+694 VVQAFVDFLKT
-705 SGLIFNFVDLDRDYN
+705 SGLIFNFVDLDKDYN

-739 FKKFSF
+739 FNKFSF
-745 NNQYS
+745 NNQYT
-750 NLENSG
+750 NLESSG
-756 FVSTLF
+756 FLSTLF
-762 LPKDVKTKI
+762 LPKDVKSKI
-771 STLKND
+771 LTLKD
-777 EKILESLTSLNLF
+777 DGKILESLTSLNLF
-790 AQNNSEEIAKFEK
+790 ALNSDEIAKFEK

-855 DLEEIKKQNP
+855 ELEEIKKQNP
-865 SAQSQDA
+865 SSGQSQDA

-884 LGIKDDFGTISAP
+884 LGIKDESGKISAP

-943 EDFNKLTGQ
+943 EDFNKLTGA
-952 NTATTTGSS
+952 NSATTTGTGGGTT
-961 ESVAVQAALVPS
+961 VQTALVSS

-979 ESKLVAKPFNDTEQ
+979 EPKVLVKPFSDAEGTQETQQTE
-993 PQQGEET
+993 
-1000 QEVQQTEQAEVEQQA
+1000 QEVQAEEEVQQAQGEQAEVEQQ
-1015 QEVQETEREQQ
+1015 VQEAETEQETQEAVEEQQ
-1026 TQDAETT
+1026 TEEAVTT
-1033 ESNGETQTPVETK
+1033 ENGGETQTPVETE
-1046 QEEDELTQ
+1046 QEQDELTK

-1066 LNKSFTSLFTSI
+1066 LNKSFTSLFTST
-1078 EKDSPKLKINIEIKD
+1078 EKDTPKLKINIEIKD
-1093 DILND
+1093 DILKN

-1117 LTADEKTDQDA
+1117 LTAEQKTDQKE
-1128 KNEEKSLDQ
+1128 KNDETSSDQ
-1137 TQIDQE
+1137 TQTDQ
-1143 QSDNGSTSEEN
+1143 G
-1154 QTGQQQ
+1154 Q
-1160 ENNEGTSDQG
+1160 ENNESTSDQG
-1170 HTDQQANSGLTN
+1170 ETGQQPN
-1182 SETVQTNEV
+1182 SESTEGEAVEAKQV
-1191 LTSETPPASAP
+1191 LASETPTPAPAAAPAP
-1202 AAPPTT
+1202 AAPP
-1208 PASPAP
+1208 A
-1214 EASPA
+1214 
-1219 PTPAVSPEPAPA
+1219 
-1231 TEAPTPAAPTPQ
+1231 
-1243 AEASTP
+1243 TP
-1249 ASPTPPTEQPKEER
+1249 ASPTPAAPAPAEIPEQQKQEK

-1273 VIKQVSPSQTTTDS
+1273 VIKQVSQSQTTTES
-1287 TPSTTEQS
+1287 TPENTEQS

>member
-28 FGIGVF
+28 FGVGVF

-81 NIIFDENGNKQNDL
+81 NIIFDENGNKQKDL

-100 VDVFQKINDL
+100 VDVFQKTNDL

-118 EVDLHKPHLKFVDIT
+118 EVDIHKPHLKFVDIT
-133 ANDNSR
+133 ANDDSR
-139 SFEIKYQVK
+139 SFEIKYQVE

-153 QSFVY
+153 QSFVQ

-200 NSTKQFSADLE
+200 NSTKEFSSDSG
-211 NTQTTLKDNIFL
+211 NTQATLNDNIFL
-223 SRAEDISSFFN
+223 RRAEDISSFLN

-272 NKIFNFS
+272 NKIFNFT

-288 YAFVDGSG
+288 HAFVDGRG
-296 FLNLFLKAEFSLDAQ
+296 FLNLFLKAEFSLEAQ

-333 KSLFTTS
+333 NSLFTTS
-340 KSLID
+340 KSLIE

-411 LPNEGVNLVFDPFN
+411 LPNQGVNLVFNPFN

-430 NNSKFDLKLPYKIQI
+430 NDSKFDLKLPYKIQI
-445 SEKFYGNESSEI
+445 SEKFYGKESSEI

-498 FKKDD
+498 LKKDE

-508 QELAEVKKTEEAEGS
+508 KQLPEVKKTEENEGS
-523 EGKQVAVQDG
+523 DAKQVAVQEG
-533 AATESQSSPQPTT
+533 TSTESQPTT
-546 TTETTTPTTTDTTS
+546 TDQTTTATNTTTDATS
-560 QSDTTAQT
+560 ESDTTAQT
-568 ESSTEVE
+568 ESTSEAE

-643 FPFDYANSFKPDN
+643 FPFDYANSFKSDN

-705 SGLIFNFVDLDRDYN
+705 SGLIFNFVDLDRDYK

-729 ARQVRLNSSN
+729 ARQVKLNSSN

-790 AQNNSEEIAKFEK
+790 AQKSDQIAKFEK

-838 LLDSEIIFE
+838 LLDSEIVFE
-847 PNDEISLS
+847 PNVEISLS
-855 DLEEIKKQNP
+855 DLEEIKKQTSSGQNE
-865 SAQSQDA
+865 DI
-872 SKNYKAI
+872 SKKYKAI

-884 LGIKDDFGTISAP
+884 LGIRDEFGRISAP

-920 ITKKLDQIIDAIP
+920 VTKKLDQIIDAIP

-943 EDFNKLTGQ
+943 EDFQKLTSG
-952 NTATTTGSS
+952 NSTTTGGSGDT
-961 ESVAVQAALVPS
+961 VAVQAALLS
-973 LSSQIL
+973 GLSSQIL
-979 ESKLVAKPFNDTEQ
+979 ESKLLAKPFNDAEQ
-993 PQQGEET
+993 PQVEQPT
-1000 QEVQQTEQAEVEQQA
+1000 QEAQETQQTEQAEEVQQDQQA
-1015 QEVQETEREQQ
+1015 QETEEAKGEQKTEEVQPS
-1026 TQDAETT
+1026 
-1033 ESNGETQTPVETK
+1033 ESENETQTPVEPQ
-1046 QEEDELTQ
+1046 QEQDELTK

-1066 LNKSFTSLFTSI
+1066 LKQSFTSLFTST

-1117 LTADEKTDQDA
+1117 LTAEEKTDQEPKKDEESSEQP
-1128 KNEEKSLDQ
+1128 KTDQEKSDNENGSDQ
-1137 TQIDQE
+1137 TQTDQG
-1143 QSDNGSTSEEN
+1143 QTDNGTASDQG
-1154 QTGQQQ
+1154 QTGQQ
-1160 ENNEGTSDQG
+1160 
-1170 HTDQQANSGLTN
+1170 ANSESG
-1182 SETVQTNEV
+1182 ETVQTNEV
-1191 LTSETPPASAP
+1191 LASESP
-1202 AAPPTT
+1202 AAP
-1208 PASPAP
+1208 
-1214 EASPA
+1214 A
-1219 PTPAVSPEPAPA
+1219 PTAPAPA
-1231 TEAPTPAAPTPQ
+1231 ETPA
-1243 AEASTP
+1243 
-1249 ASPTPPTEQPKEER
+1249 TPPTEPKEEK
-1263 YRYSKRFNIT
+1263 YRYSKKFNIT
-1273 VIKQVSPSQTTTDS
+1273 VIKQVSTSQTPSDS
-1287 TPSTTEQS
+1287 TAETTEQS

>member
-81 NIIFDENGNKQNDL
+81 NIIFDENGNKQKDL

-100 VDVFQKINDL
+100 VDVFQKTNDL

-118 EVDLHKPHLKFVDIT
+118 EVDIHKPHLKFVDIT
-133 ANDNSR
+133 ANDDSR

-148 QKLPD
+148 QKLSD
-153 QSFVY
+153 QSFVQ

-200 NSTKQFSADLE
+200 NSTKEFSADLGSA
-211 NTQTTLKDNIFL
+211 QATLNDNIFL
-223 SRAEDISSFFN
+223 KRAEDISSFLN

-263 EENLIPDSN
+263 EENLIPDST

-288 YAFVDGSG
+288 YAFVDGRG
-296 FLNLFLKAEFSLDAQ
+296 FLNLFLKAEFSLEAQ

-323 EPVRIVDNEG
+323 EPVRIVDNEAN
-333 KSLFTTS
+333 SLFTTS
-340 KSLID
+340 KSLIE

-391 IINQVLEKPLNIGLK
+391 IINQVLEKPLNIELK

-411 LPNEGVNLVFDPFN
+411 LPNQGVNLIFDPFN

-430 NNSKFDLKLPYKIQI
+430 NDSKFDLKLPYRIQI

-457 VEEKLGVLNLE
+457 VEEKLGVLSLE
-468 NFSIIDENSD
+468 NFSIIDENND

-498 FKKDD
+498 LKKGE

-508 QELAEVKKTEEAEGS
+508 KELPEVKKTEETDETEA
-523 EGKQVAVQDG
+523 KQVAVQEDTVT
-533 AATESQSSPQPTT
+533 TESQTTATDQTT
-546 TTETTTPTTTDTTS
+546 TT
-560 QSDTTAQT
+560 DTTAQT
-568 ESSTEVE
+568 ESTTPAE

-616 HLQSI
+616 HLRSI

-631 ESLIKAW
+631 ESLVKAW

-679 TGAFYSFLAKQNPRL
+679 TGAFYSFLAKQNPRI
-694 VVQAFVDFLKI
+694 VVQAFVDFLKT

-762 LPKDVKTKI
+762 LPKDVKSKI

-790 AQNNSEEIAKFEK
+790 DQKSDQIAKFEK

-816 VISAFYFKA
+816 VISAFYYKA

-855 DLEEIKKQNP
+855 DLEEIKKQN
-865 SAQSQDA
+865 SSSQNEDI
-872 SKNYKAI
+872 SKKYKAI

-884 LGIKDDFGTISAP
+884 LGIRDEFGRISAP

-920 ITKKLDQIIDAIP
+920 VTKKLDQIIDAIP

-943 EDFNKLTGQ
+943 EDFNKLTSG
-952 NTATTTGSS
+952 NSATTSGSDGGTT
-961 ESVAVQAALVPS
+961 VQAALVSS

-979 ESKLVAKPFNDTEQ
+979 EPKVLAKLFNDTEQ
-993 PQQGEET
+993 PQVEQSTQETQEPQQTEQTEQVQQDQQAQETQESGGGQET
-1000 QEVQQTEQAEVEQQA
+1000 QEVQPTEG
-1015 QEVQETEREQQ
+1015 
-1026 TQDAETT
+1026 D
-1033 ESNGETQTPVETK
+1033 SETQTPVEPQ
-1046 QEEDELTQ
+1046 QEQDELTK

-1066 LNKSFTSLFTSI
+1066 LKQSFTSLFTST
-1078 EKDSPKLKINIEIKD
+1078 EKDSPELKINVEIKD
-1093 DILND
+1093 DALND

-1117 LTADEKTDQDA
+1117 LTAKEKTDQEAEKD
-1128 KNEEKSLDQ
+1128 EEKSEQPETDQ
-1137 TQIDQE
+1137 SQSDSESTSDQVKTDQE
-1143 QSDNGSTSEEN
+1143 QENNGTATDQGE
-1154 QTGQQQ
+1154 TGQQQ
-1160 ENNEGTSDQG
+1160 
-1170 HTDQQANSGLTN
+1170 NSGSTD
-1182 SETVQTNEV
+1182 SETVETKQV
-1191 LTSETPPASAP
+1191 LASESPTSSPAAAP
-1202 AAPPTT
+1202 APVAEPTSPAPA
-1208 PASPAP
+1208 PAEAPSPAP
-1214 EASPA
+1214 E
-1219 PTPAVSPEPAPA
+1219 
-1231 TEAPTPAAPTPQ
+1231 
-1243 AEASTP
+1243 
-1249 ASPTPPTEQPKEER
+1249 PKEEK
-1263 YRYSKRFNIT
+1263 YRYSKKFNIT
-1273 VIKQVSPSQTTTDS
+1273 VIKQVSTSQTTTES
-1287 TPSTTEQS
+1287 TPETTEQS

>member
-118 EVDLHKPHLKFVDIT
+118 EVDLQKPHLKFVDIT

-240 ELENKISKLLPQIKH
+240 ELENKISKLLPQIEH

-296 FLNLFLKAEFSLDAQ
+296 FLNLFLKAEFSLEAQ
-311 KLLDFPEVKSWI
+311 KLLDFPEIKSWI

-340 KSLID
+340 KSLIE
-345 SIELSNTESKKLV
+345 SIELSNIASKKLV

-430 NNSKFDLKLPYKIQI
+430 NDSKFDLKLPYKIQI

-491 QNFDLKM
+491 PNFDLKM

-503 TAKDK
+503 AAKDK
-508 QELAEVKKTEEAEGS
+508 QELAEVKDSKKTEESKPE
-523 EGKQVAVQDG
+523 QVAVQEG
-533 AATESQSSPQPTT
+533 ATTESTT
-546 TTETTTPTTTDTTS
+546 ATTPAASDTTETTS
-560 QSDTTAQT
+560 QSDTTTQ
-568 ESSTEVE
+568 VE
-575 GNTQTKKQ
+575 GNTQIKKQ

-603 QLIQDNDFEKLSR
+603 QLIQDNDFEKLNR
-616 HLQSI
+616 HLQSL
-621 SGYNYNYSNH
+621 SGYNYNFSDH

-638 TGTLI
+638 SGTLI
-643 FPFDYANSFKPDN
+643 FPFDYANSFVKDT
-656 SLHAQKTGTISLD
+656 SLQAQKTGTISLN

-679 TGAFYSFLAKQNPRL
+679 TGAFYSFLAKQNPRI
-694 VVQAFVDFLKI
+694 VVQAFVDFLKT

-739 FKKFSF
+739 FNKFSF
-745 NNQYS
+745 NNQYT
-750 NLENSG
+750 NLESSG
-756 FVSTLF
+756 FLSTLF

-777 EKILESLTSLNLF
+777 GKILESLTSLNLF
-790 AQNNSEEIAKFEK
+790 DQNNSDKIAKFEK

-847 PNDEISLS
+847 PNEEISLS
-855 DLEEIKKQNP
+855 ELEEIKKQSP
-865 SAQSQDA
+865 SSQSEDI

-884 LGIKDDFGTISAP
+884 LGIKDEFGKISVP

-914 TAKINE
+914 TAKVNE

-943 EDFNKLTGQ
+943 EDFNKLTSG
-952 NTATTTGSS
+952 NSATTGGSS
-961 ESVAVQAALVPS
+961 GSTTVQAALVSS
-973 LSSQIL
+973 LSLQNL
-979 ESKLVAKPFNDTEQ
+979 EPKLLAKLFSDAEQ
-993 PQQGEET
+993 PQSEQQPQEAQEVEQVEQVQQEQQVQEAETEQET
-1000 QEVQQTEQAEVEQQA
+1000 QTTPQTEQQ
-1015 QEVQETEREQQ
+1015 
-1026 TQDAETT
+1026 
-1033 ESNGETQTPVETK
+1033 
-1046 QEEDELTQ
+1046 DELTQ

-1066 LNKSFTSLFTSI
+1066 LTQSFTSLFTST
-1078 EKDSPKLKINIEIKD
+1078 EKDNPKLKINIEIKD
-1093 DILND
+1093 DILKD

-1117 LTADEKTDQDA
+1117 LTA
-1128 KNEEKSLDQ
+1128 EEKSDQQVKKDEESSEQPQTEQAQSDSGTASDQ
-1137 TQIDQE
+1137 TQTTQQE
-1143 QSDNGSTSEEN
+1143 SGSTE
-1154 QTGQQQ
+1154 T
-1160 ENNEGTSDQG
+1160 
-1170 HTDQQANSGLTN
+1170 
-1182 SETVQTNEV
+1182 ETVETKEV
-1191 LTSETPPASAP
+1191 LASEAPAAPAPAAPAAAPASAP
-1202 AAPPTT
+1202 AS
-1208 PASPAP
+1208 SPAP
-1214 EASPA
+1214 ESA
-1219 PTPAVSPEPAPA
+1219 PAPA
-1231 TEAPTPAAPTPQ
+1231 EVP
-1243 AEASTP
+1243 
-1249 ASPTPPTEQPKEER
+1249 EQPKEEK

-1273 VIKQVSPSQTTTDS
+1273 VIKQVSQSQTTTES
-1287 TPSTTEQS
+1287 TSSSNTEQS

>member
-1 MSKPKQKSLFNVLR
+1 MIMSKPKQKSLFNVLR

-81 NIIFDENGNKQNDL
+81 NIIFDENGNKQKDL

-100 VDVFQKINDL
+100 VDVFQKTNDL
-110 NQKIDLTD
+110 NQKIDLTN
-118 EVDLHKPHLKFVDIT
+118 EVDIHKPHLKFVDIT
-133 ANDNSR
+133 ANDDSR

-153 QSFVY
+153 QSFVQ

-183 QKIIKLFQTKFS
+183 QKIIELFQTKFS

-200 NSTKQFSADLE
+200 NSTKEFSADSG
-211 NTQTTLKDNIFL
+211 NNQATLNDNIFL
-223 SRAEDISSFFN
+223 KRAEDISSFLN

-288 YAFVDGSG
+288 YAFVDGRG
-296 FLNLFLKAEFSLDAQ
+296 FLNLFLKAEFSLEAQ

-333 KSLFTTS
+333 NSLFTNS
-340 KSLID
+340 KSLIE

-358 NISVLDFLNLLQT
+358 NISVLDFLNSLQT

-379 IKNEKI
+379 VKNEKI

-411 LPNEGVNLVFDPFN
+411 LPNQGVNLVFDPFN

-430 NNSKFDLKLPYKIQI
+430 NDSKFDLKLPYKIQI
-445 SEKFYGNESSEI
+445 SEKFYGKESSEI

-468 NFSIIDENSD
+468 NFSIIDENTD

-484 RYFLFLN
+484 RYLLFLN

-498 FKKDD
+498 LKKDE

-508 QELAEVKKTEEAEGS
+508 KELPEVKKTEKTEESEA
-523 EGKQVAVQDG
+523 KQVSVQEENSIQP
-533 AATESQSSPQPTT
+533 AATEATDATSQ
-546 TTETTTPTTTDTTS
+546 TDTTS
-560 QSDTTAQT
+560 QT
-568 ESSTEVE
+568 ESTSEPE

-603 QLIQDNDFEKLSR
+603 QLIQDNDFGKLSR

-643 FPFDYANSFKPDN
+643 FPFDYANSFKADN

-705 SGLIFNFVDLDRDYN
+705 SGLIFNFVDLDRDYK

-729 ARQVRLNSSN
+729 ARQVKLNSNN

-790 AQNNSEEIAKFEK
+790 DQKSDQIAKFEK

-816 VISAFYFKA
+816 VISAFYYKA

-865 SAQSQDA
+865 SVQSEDI
-872 SKNYKAI
+872 SKKYKAI

-884 LGIKDDFGTISAP
+884 LGIRNEFGTISAP

-920 ITKKLDQIIDAIP
+920 VTKKLDQIIDAIP

-943 EDFNKLTGQ
+943 EDFQKLTSE
-952 NTATTTGSS
+952 NSATTTRSG
-961 ESVAVQAALVPS
+961 VGVTVQAALVSS
-973 LSSQIL
+973 LSSQNLEPKIL
-979 ESKLVAKPFNDTEQ
+979 AKPFSDTEKTEQ
-993 PQQGEET
+993 AQETQQGE
-1000 QEVQQTEQAEVEQQA
+1000 QTEQAQA
-1015 QEVQETEREQQ
+1015 EQEVQETEETQESGGEQETQQ
-1026 TQDAETT
+1026 TPEAQTSEGET
-1033 ESNGETQTPVETK
+1033 ETQTPAEPQ
-1046 QEEDELTQ
+1046 QEQDELTQ
-1054 KLPKFGAEISQI
+1054 KLPKFGAEISEI
-1066 LNKSFTSLFTSI
+1066 LNKSFTSLFTST
-1078 EKDSPKLKINIEIKD
+1078 EKDSPKLKISIEIKD
-1093 DILND
+1093 DILKD
-1098 PNKKLITIQVGIPE
+1098 PNKKLITIQVGVPE
-1112 SYLEK
+1112 SYLDE
-1117 LTADEKTDQDA
+1117 LIADKKTDQEAEKDE
-1128 KNEEKSLDQ
+1128 KNSEQPE
-1137 TQIDQE
+1137 TNQE

-1160 ENNEGTSDQG
+1160 ENNATASGQAETG
-1170 HTDQQANSGLTN
+1170 QQESGST
-1182 SETVQTNEV
+1182 EPATVEAKQV
-1191 LTSETPPASAP
+1191 LTSEETPAAPAP
-1202 AAPPTT
+1202 AAE
-1208 PASPAP
+1208 PAT
-1214 EASPA
+1214 SPA
-1219 PTPAVSPEPAPA
+1219 PTPVVPAPA
-1231 TEAPTPAAPTPQ
+1231 EAPA
-1243 AEASTP
+1243 
-1249 ASPTPPTEQPKEER
+1249 TPPVEQAKEEK
-1263 YRYSKRFNIT
+1263 YRYSKKFNIT
-1273 VIKQVSPSQTTTDS
+1273 VIKQVSTSQTS
-1287 TPSTTEQS
+1287 SESTTSNIEQS

>member
-28 FGIGVF
+28 FGVGVF

-81 NIIFDENGNKQNDL
+81 NIIFDENGNKQKDL

-100 VDVFQKINDL
+100 VDVFQKTNDQ
-110 NQKIDLTD
+110 NQKIDLND
-118 EVDLHKPHLKFVDIT
+118 EVDIHKPHLKFVDIT
-133 ANDNSR
+133 ANDDSR

-153 QSFVY
+153 QSFVQ

-200 NSTKQFSADLE
+200 NSTKEFSADLG
-211 NTQTTLKDNIFL
+211 NAQATLNDNVYL
-223 SRAEDISSFFN
+223 RRAEDISSFLN

-240 ELENKISKLLPQIKH
+240 ELENKISKLSPQIKH

-272 NKIFNFS
+272 NKIFNFT

-288 YAFVDGSG
+288 YAFVDGRG
-296 FLNLFLKAEFSLDAQ
+296 FLNLFLKAEFSLEAQ

-333 KSLFTTS
+333 NSLFTTS
-340 KSLID
+340 KSLIE

-379 IKNEKI
+379 IKNKKI
-385 NKEIVQ
+385 NREIVQ

-411 LPNEGVNLVFDPFN
+411 LPNQGVNLVFDPFN

-430 NNSKFDLKLPYKIQI
+430 NDSKFDLKLPYRIQI
-445 SEKFYGNESSEI
+445 SEKFYGKESSEI

-478 QKIDDG
+478 QKIDDR

-498 FKKDD
+498 LKKDD
-503 TAKDK
+503 VAKDK
-508 QELAEVKKTEEAEGS
+508 KVLPEVKKTQETEES
-523 EGKQVAVQDG
+523 EAKQVTVQEDTVS
-533 AATESQSSPQPTT
+533 TESQSSSQPTT
-546 TTETTTPTTTDTTS
+546 PATTDTTS
-560 QSDTTAQT
+560 QSDATAQPD
-568 ESSTEVE
+568 STSEAE

-643 FPFDYANSFKPDN
+643 FPFDYANSFKADT

-679 TGAFYSFLAKQNPRL
+679 TGAFYSFLAKQNPRI
-694 VVQAFVDFLKI
+694 VVQAFVDFLKT

-729 ARQVRLNSSN
+729 ARQVKLNSSN

-790 AQNNSEEIAKFEK
+790 DQKSDQIAKFEK

-816 VISAFYFKA
+816 VISAFYYKA

-838 LLDSEIIFE
+838 LLDSEIVFE

-865 SAQSQDA
+865 SGQNEDI
-872 SKNYKAI
+872 SKKYKAI

-884 LGIKDDFGTISAP
+884 LGIRDEFGTISTP

-920 ITKKLDQIIDAIP
+920 VTKKLDQIIDAIP

-943 EDFNKLTGQ
+943 EDFNKLTSG
-952 NTATTTGSS
+952 NSATTGGSS
-961 ESVAVQAALVPS
+961 GSVTVQSALVFS
-973 LSSQIL
+973 LPSQIL
-979 ESKLVAKPFNDTEQ
+979 EAKVLVKPFSDAEQTQEGEQVQETQQPQVEQQVQEPETEQ
-993 PQQGEET
+993 ET
-1000 QEVQQTEQAEVEQQA
+1000 QEADVEQ
-1015 QEVQETEREQQ
+1015 E
-1026 TQDAETT
+1026 AETT
-1033 ESNGETQTPVETK
+1033 ESNGETQTPVETEK
-1046 QEEDELTQ
+1046 QDELTQ

-1066 LNKSFTSLFTSI
+1066 LNKSFTSLFTST

-1117 LTADEKTDQDA
+1117 LTAEETVDQKEKNDETSSDQSKTEQPQENDESTSDQG
-1128 KNEEKSLDQ
+1128 
-1137 TQIDQE
+1137 
-1143 QSDNGSTSEEN
+1143 QSDNGTA
-1154 QTGQQQ
+1154 
-1160 ENNEGTSDQG
+1160 SDQG
-1170 HTDQQANSGLTN
+1170 QAGQEGNSGSTD
-1182 SETVQTNEV
+1182 SETVQTSEV
-1191 LTSETPPASAP
+1191 LASESPASTSPAPAP
-1202 AAPPTT
+1202 AAPASPPTT
-1208 PASPAP
+1208 SASPAP
-1214 EASPA
+1214 AA
-1219 PTPAVSPEPAPA
+1219 APA
-1231 TEAPTPAAPTPQ
+1231 T
-1243 AEASTP
+1243 
-1249 ASPTPPTEQPKEER
+1249 PPTQQPKEEK
-1263 YRYSKRFNIT
+1263 YRYSKKFNIT
-1273 VIKQVSPSQTTTDS
+1273 VIKQVSTSQTPTDS
-1287 TPSTTEQS
+1287 TPSTTNQS

>member
-1 MSKPKQKSLFNVLR
+1 MIMSKPKQKSLFNVLR

-81 NIIFDENGNKQNDL
+81 NIIFDENGNKQKDL

-100 VDVFQKINDL
+100 VDVFQKTNDL
-110 NQKIDLTD
+110 NQKIDLTN
-118 EVDLHKPHLKFVDIT
+118 EVDIHKPHLKFVDIT
-133 ANDNSR
+133 ANDDSR

-153 QSFVY
+153 QSFVQ

-183 QKIIKLFQTKFS
+183 QKIIELFQIKFS

-200 NSTKQFSADLE
+200 NSTKEFSADSG
-211 NTQTTLKDNIFL
+211 NNQATLNDNIFL
-223 SRAEDISSFFN
+223 KRAEDISSFLN

-288 YAFVDGSG
+288 YAFVDGRG
-296 FLNLFLKAEFSLDAQ
+296 FLNLFLKAEFSLEAQ

-333 KSLFTTS
+333 NSLFTNS
-340 KSLID
+340 KSLIE

-379 IKNEKI
+379 IKNKKI

-430 NNSKFDLKLPYKIQI
+430 NDSKFHLKLPYRIQI
-445 SEKFYGNESSEI
+445 SEKFYGKDSSEI

-484 RYFLFLN
+484 RYLLFLN

-498 FKKDD
+498 LKKDE

-508 QELAEVKKTEEAEGS
+508 KQLPEVKKTEENEESDA
-523 EGKQVAVQDG
+523 KQVAVQEENS
-533 AATESQSSPQPTT
+533 TES
-546 TTETTTPTTTDTTS
+546 TTTD
-560 QSDTTAQT
+560 QSTATDATDTTAQP
-568 ESSTEVE
+568 ESTTQAE

-616 HLQSI
+616 HLRTI

-643 FPFDYANSFKPDN
+643 FPFDYANSFKSDN

-669 STQFLQNPNE
+669 STEFLQNANE
-679 TGAFYSFLAKQNPRL
+679 TGAFYSFLAKQNPRI
-694 VVQAFVDFLKI
+694 VVQAFVDFLKT

-720 FDWNKIFES
+720 FNWNKIFES
-729 ARQVRLNSSN
+729 ARQVRLNSRN

-790 AQNNSEEIAKFEK
+790 DQKNDQIAKFEK

-816 VISAFYFKA
+816 VISAFYYKA
-825 GLLNNYQNWSEIA
+825 GILNNYQNWSEIA

-855 DLEEIKKQNP
+855 DLEEIKKQN
-865 SAQSQDA
+865 SSSQNEDI
-872 SKNYKAI
+872 SKKYKAI

-884 LGIKDDFGTISAP
+884 LGIKDEFGRISSP

-920 ITKKLDQIIDAIP
+920 VTKKLDQIIDAIP
-933 VSYQTIHLSE
+933 VSYQTIHLSA
-943 EDFNKLTGQ
+943 EDFDKLTNQ
-952 NTATTTGSS
+952 NGTTTGGSG
-961 ESVAVQAALVPS
+961 ESVTVRAALVSSIS
-973 LSSQIL
+973 LQNL
-979 ESKLVAKPFNDTEQ
+979 EPKVTVNLFSEPEQ
-993 PQQGEET
+993 PQVEQPT
-1000 QEVQQTEQAEVEQQA
+1000 QEAA
-1015 QEVQETEREQQ
+1015 
-1026 TQDAETT
+1026 TT
-1033 ESNGETQTPVETK
+1033 EGESETQTPVEPK
-1046 QEEDELTQ
+1046 QEEQEKQDELTQ

-1066 LNKSFTSLFTSI
+1066 LNKSFTSLFTST

-1093 DILND
+1093 DILKD

-1112 SYLEK
+1112 SYLDQ
-1117 LTADEKTDQDA
+1117 LTAEEKTDQEPKKDD
-1128 KNEEKSLDQ
+1128 ESSDQ
-1137 TQIDQE
+1137 TQTDQE
-1143 QSDNGSTSEEN
+1143 KSDNGSTSDQGTTDQQQEN
-1154 QTGQQQ
+1154 SGTASGQAETGQQQ
-1160 ENNEGTSDQG
+1160 
-1170 HTDQQANSGLTN
+1170 NSGWTD
-1182 SETVQTNEV
+1182 SETVETKQV
-1191 LTSETPPASAP
+1191 LASESPTP
-1202 AAPPTT
+1202 
-1208 PASPAP
+1208 SPAP
-1214 EASPA
+1214 AVEQSPA
-1219 PTPAVSPEPAPA
+1219 
-1231 TEAPTPAAPTPQ
+1231 
-1243 AEASTP
+1243 
-1249 ASPTPPTEQPKEER
+1249 TPPTEQPKEEK
-1263 YRYSKRFNIT
+1263 YRYSKKFNIT
-1273 VIKQVSPSQTTTDS
+1273 VIKQVSTSQTPSDS
-1287 TPSTTEQS
+1287 TSESTDQS

>member
-28 FGIGVF
+28 FGVGVF

-81 NIIFDENGNKQNDL
+81 NIIFDENGNKQKDL

-100 VDVFQKINDL
+100 VDVFQKTNDL

-118 EVDLHKPHLKFVDIT
+118 EVDIHKPHLKFVDIT
-133 ANDNSR
+133 ANDDSR

-153 QSFVY
+153 QSFVQ

-200 NSTKQFSADLE
+200 NSTKEFSADSG
-211 NTQTTLKDNIFL
+211 NTQATLNDNIFL
-223 SRAEDISSFFN
+223 RRAEDILSFLN

-255 ILFDLYNS
+255 ILFDIYNS

-272 NKIFNFS
+272 NKIFNFT

-288 YAFVDGSG
+288 YAFVDGRG
-296 FLNLFLKAEFSLDAQ
+296 FLNLFLKAEFSLEAQ

-333 KSLFTTS
+333 NSLFTTS
-340 KSLID
+340 KSLIE

-379 IKNEKI
+379 IKNKKI

-411 LPNEGVNLVFDPFN
+411 LPNQGVNLVFDPFN

-430 NNSKFDLKLPYKIQI
+430 NDSKFDLKLPYRIQI
-445 SEKFYGNESSEI
+445 SEKFYGKESSEI

-498 FKKDD
+498 LKKDD

-508 QELAEVKKTEEAEGS
+508 KELSEVKKTEKTEESEA
-523 EGKQVAVQDG
+523 KQVSVQDDTVS
-533 AATESQSSPQPTT
+533 TESQSTTATQPAA
-546 TTETTTPTTTDTTS
+546 TDTTS
-560 QSDTTAQT
+560 QSDTTTQT
-568 ESSTEVE
+568 ESTTEAE
-575 GNTQTKKQ
+575 GNTHTKKQ

-603 QLIQDNDFEKLSR
+603 QLIQNNDFEKLSR

-643 FPFDYANSFKPDN
+643 FPFDYANSFKTDN

-705 SGLIFNFVDLDRDYN
+705 SGLIFNFVDLDRDYK

-729 ARQVRLNSSN
+729 ARQVRLNSTN

-745 NNQYS
+745 NNQYT

-762 LPKDVKTKI
+762 LPKDVKSKI

-790 AQNNSEEIAKFEK
+790 AQKSDQIAKFEK

-816 VISAFYFKA
+816 VISAFYYKA

-865 SAQSQDA
+865 SVQSKDI
-872 SKNYKAI
+872 SKKYKAI

-884 LGIKDDFGTISAP
+884 LGIRDEFGRISTP

-904 TLILKTIDEK
+904 MLILKTIDEK

-920 ITKKLDQIIDAIP
+920 VTKKLDQIIDAIP

-943 EDFNKLTGQ
+943 EDFKKLTDA
-952 NTATTTGSS
+952 NSTTTSGSG
-961 ESVAVQAALVPS
+961 VAAVQAALVS
-973 LSSQIL
+973 ILSSQIL
-979 ESKLVAKPFNDTEQ
+979 ESKSFAKPFSDTDKTEQ
-993 PQQGEET
+993 VQETQQGEQT
-1000 QEVQQTEQAEVEQQA
+1000 GQVQQGQEVQA
-1015 QEVQETEREQQ
+1015 EQQ
-1026 TQDAETT
+1026 TQESETEQKTEEVQPTKAET
-1033 ESNGETQTPVETK
+1033 ETQTPVEPQ
-1046 QEEDELTQ
+1046 QEEDELTK

-1066 LNKSFTSLFTSI
+1066 LKQSFTSLFTST

-1093 DILND
+1093 DILKD

-1117 LTADEKTDQDA
+1117 LTDEEKTDQKE
-1128 KNEEKSLDQ
+1128 KNDESSSEQPK
-1137 TQIDQE
+1137 TDQE
-1143 QSDNGSTSEEN
+1143 QSDTESTSAES

-1160 ENNEGTSDQG
+1160 EDNGSTSDQG
-1170 HTDQQANSGLTN
+1170 QTSQEGDGGSTN
-1182 SETVQTNEV
+1182 SETVETKQV
-1191 LTSETPPASAP
+1191 LTSEETPAEPAP
-1202 AAPPTT
+1202 AAPPVAEQT
-1208 PASPAP
+1208 PA
-1214 EASPA
+1214 
-1219 PTPAVSPEPAPA
+1219 
-1231 TEAPTPAAPTPQ
+1231 
-1243 AEASTP
+1243 
-1249 ASPTPPTEQPKEER
+1249 TPPIEQPKEEK
-1263 YRYSKRFNIT
+1263 YRYSKKFNIT
-1273 VIKQVSPSQTTTDS
+1273 VIKQVSASQTSSDS
-1287 TPSTTEQS
+1287 TPETTEQS

>member
-28 FGIGVF
+28 FGIAVF

-41 TRISYSGNPRE
+41 TRITYSGNPRE

-81 NIIFDENGNKQNDL
+81 NIIFDENGNKQKDL

-100 VDVFQKINDL
+100 VDVFQKTNDL

-118 EVDLHKPHLKFVDIT
+118 EVDIHKPHLKFVDIT
-133 ANDNSR
+133 ANDDSR

-153 QSFVY
+153 QSFAQ

-200 NSTKQFSADLE
+200 NSTKEFSADSG
-211 NTQTTLKDNIFL
+211 NNQATLNDNIFL
-223 SRAEDISSFFN
+223 RRAEDISSFLN

-240 ELENKISKLLPQIKH
+240 ELENKISKLSPQIKH

-288 YAFVDGSG
+288 YAFVDGRG
-296 FLNLFLKAEFSLDAQ
+296 FLNLFLKAEFSLEAQ

-333 KSLFTTS
+333 NSLFTTS
-340 KSLID
+340 KSLIE

-371 KFTLSNFD
+371 KSTLSNFD

-411 LPNEGVNLVFDPFN
+411 LPNQGVNLVFDPFN

-430 NNSKFDLKLPYKIQI
+430 NDNKFDLKLPYKIQI

-491 QNFDLKM
+491 QNFNLKM
-498 FKKDD
+498 LKKDE
-503 TAKDK
+503 TGKDK
-508 QELAEVKKTEEAEGS
+508 QELPGVKKTEETQETEGS
-523 EGKQVAVQDG
+523 DAKQVAVQEENS
-533 AATESQSSPQPTT
+533 TESQSSSQPTT
-546 TTETTTPTTTDTTS
+546 TDATTLPTTPS
-560 QSDTTAQT
+560 SDTATQT
-568 ESSTEVE
+568 ESTSEAE

-583 PKYKYFLLD
+583 TKYKYFLLD

-643 FPFDYANSFKPDN
+643 FPFDYANSFKSDN

-705 SGLIFNFVDLDRDYN
+705 SGLIFNFVDLDRDYK

-729 ARQVRLNSSN
+729 ARQVKLNSSN

-790 AQNNSEEIAKFEK
+790 AQKSDEIVKFEK

-838 LLDSEIIFE
+838 LLDSEIVFE

-855 DLEEIKKQNP
+855 DLEEIKKQN
-865 SAQSQDA
+865 SSQSEDI
-872 SKNYKAI
+872 SKKYKAI

-884 LGIKDDFGTISAP
+884 LGIRDEFGRISAP

-920 ITKKLDQIIDAIP
+920 VTKKLDQIIDAIP
-933 VSYQTIHLSE
+933 VSYQTIHLSA
-943 EDFNKLTGQ
+943 EDFDKLTSA
-952 NTATTTGSS
+952 NTATTGSS
-961 ESVAVQAALVPS
+961 GGSVLVQASLVS
-973 LSSQIL
+973 NLSSQIL
-979 ESKLVAKPFNDTEQ
+979 ESKSLAKPFSEAE
-993 PQQGEET
+993 GT
-1000 QEVQQTEQAEVEQQA
+1000 QEAQQTEQAQGEQQD
-1015 QEVQETEREQQ
+1015 QQ
-1026 TQDAETT
+1026 TQQADQVQEAQESRGEQKTEEAQSTEGET
-1033 ESNGETQTPVETK
+1033 ESQTPAEPK
-1046 QEEDELTQ
+1046 HEEQDELTK

-1066 LNKSFTSLFTSI
+1066 LKQSFTSLFTST

-1098 PNKKLITIQVGIPE
+1098 PNKKLISIQVGIPE
-1112 SYLEK
+1112 SYLDQ
-1117 LTADEKTDQDA
+1117 LTAEEKTDQEPKKD
-1128 KNEEKSLDQ
+1128 EESSDQ
-1137 TQIDQE
+1137 TQ
-1143 QSDNGSTSEEN
+1143 
-1154 QTGQQQ
+1154 
-1160 ENNEGTSDQG
+1160 
-1170 HTDQQANSGLTN
+1170 TDQQESGSTEPAAV
-1182 SETVQTNEV
+1182 ETKQV
-1191 LTSETPPASAP
+1191 LASETPA
-1202 AAPPTT
+1202 
-1208 PASPAP
+1208 
-1214 EASPA
+1214 
-1219 PTPAVSPEPAPA
+1219 APA
-1231 TEAPTPAAPTPQ
+1231 TEPTSPAPAPA
-1243 AEASTP
+1243 ETP
-1249 ASPTPPTEQPKEER
+1249 ASPTPPTEPKEEK
-1263 YRYSKRFNIT
+1263 YRYSKKFNIT
-1273 VIKQVSPSQTTTDS
+1273 VIKQVSTSQTPNDS
-1287 TPSTTEQS
+1287 STSNTEQS

>member
-1 MSKPKQKSLFNVLR
+1 MIMSKSKQKSLFNVLR

-34 TATAVLT
+34 TATIVLT

-81 NIIFDENGNKQNDL
+81 NIIFDENGNKQKDL

-100 VDVFQKINDL
+100 VDVFQKTNDL

-118 EVDLHKPHLKFVDIT
+118 EVDIHKPHLKFVDIT
-133 ANDNSR
+133 ANDDSR

-153 QSFVY
+153 QSFVQ

-183 QKIIKLFQTKFS
+183 QKIIELFQTKFS

-200 NSTKQFSADLE
+200 NSTKEFSADLG
-211 NTQTTLKDNIFL
+211 NTQATLNDNIFL
-223 SRAEDISSFFN
+223 KRAEDISSFLN

-272 NKIFNFS
+272 SKIFNFS

-288 YAFVDGSG
+288 YAFVDGRG
-296 FLNLFLKAEFSLDAQ
+296 FLNLFLKAEFSLEAQ

-333 KSLFTTS
+333 NSLFTTS
-340 KSLID
+340 KSLIE

-379 IKNEKI
+379 IKNKKI

-411 LPNEGVNLVFDPFN
+411 LPNQGVNLVFDPFN

-430 NNSKFDLKLPYKIQI
+430 NDSKFDLKLPYRIQI
-445 SEKFYGNESSEI
+445 SEKFYGKESSEI

-498 FKKDD
+498 LKKDEA
-503 TAKDK
+503 AKYKK
-508 QELAEVKKTEEAEGS
+508 QLPEVKKTEENEGS
-523 EGKQVAVQDG
+523 DAKQVAVQEENSIQP
-533 AATESQSSPQPTT
+533 AATEA
-546 TTETTTPTTTDTTS
+546 TDATS
-560 QSDTTAQT
+560 QT
-568 ESSTEVE
+568 ESTSDPE

-603 QLIQDNDFEKLSR
+603 QLIQDNDFGKLSR

-643 FPFDYANSFKPDN
+643 FPFDYANSFKADN

-705 SGLIFNFVDLDRDYN
+705 SGLIFNFVDLDRDYK

-762 LPKDVKTKI
+762 LPKDVKSKI

-790 AQNNSEEIAKFEK
+790 AQKSDQIAKFEK

-838 LLDSEIIFE
+838 LLDSEIVFE
-847 PNDEISLS
+847 PNDEISLT
-855 DLEEIKKQNP
+855 DLEEIKKQTSSDQNE
-865 SAQSQDA
+865 DI
-872 SKNYKAI
+872 SKKYKAI

-884 LGIKDDFGTISAP
+884 LGIRDESGTISAP

-920 ITKKLDQIIDAIP
+920 VTKKLDQIIDAIP

-943 EDFNKLTGQ
+943 EDFNKLTGA
-952 NTATTTGSS
+952 NSATSGGSS
-961 ESVAVQAALVPS
+961 GSVAVQAALISS
-973 LSSQIL
+973 LSSKNL
-979 ESKLVAKPFNDTEQ
+979 EPKVPVNLFSDAEGHQ
-993 PQQGEET
+993 ET
-1000 QEVQQTEQAEVEQQA
+1000 QQSEQAQTEQVQGEQQA
-1015 QEVQETEREQQ
+1015 QESQESGGGQETQE
-1026 TQDAETT
+1026 TQESQST
-1033 ESNGETQTPVETK
+1033 EGDTETQTPVEPK
-1046 QEEDELTQ
+1046 QEQDELTQ

-1066 LNKSFTSLFTSI
+1066 LNKSFTSLFTST

-1112 SYLEK
+1112 SYLDQ
-1117 LTADEKTDQDA
+1117 LTAEEKTDQEA
-1128 KNEEKSLDQ
+1128 KKDDETSSDQTETEQEQKNNEAGPDQ
-1137 TQIDQE
+1137 TQTDQG
-1143 QSDNGSTSEEN
+1143 QSDNGTASN
-1154 QTGQQQ
+1154 QGQTGQ
-1160 ENNEGTSDQG
+1160 EG
-1170 HTDQQANSGLTN
+1170 NSGSTN
-1182 SETVQTNEV
+1182 SETVQTSEV
-1191 LTSETPPASAP
+1191 LASES
-1202 AAPPTT
+1202 
-1208 PASPAP
+1208 PASPSPTPATPAP
-1214 EASPA
+1214 ASPPATPPTEAPAPASEASPA
-1219 PTPAVSPEPAPA
+1219 SPT
-1231 TEAPTPAAPTPQ
+1231 
-1243 AEASTP
+1243 
-1249 ASPTPPTEQPKEER
+1249 SPTPPTEQPKEEK
-1263 YRYSKRFNIT
+1263 YRYSKKFNIT
-1273 VIKQVSPSQTTTDS
+1273 VIKQVSTSQTPSDS
-1287 TPSTTEQS
+1287 TPQTTEQS

>member
-1 MSKPKQKSLFNVLR
+1 MIMSKPKQKSLFNVLR

-28 FGIGVF
+28 FGVGVF

-81 NIIFDENGNKQNDL
+81 NIIFDENGNKQKDL

-100 VDVFQKINDL
+100 VDVFQKTNDL

-118 EVDLHKPHLKFVDIT
+118 EVDIHKPHLKFVDIT
-133 ANDNSR
+133 ANDDSR

-153 QSFVY
+153 QSFVQ

-168 LQKSQFLRSNFSSKL
+168 SQKSQFLRSNFSSKL

-200 NSTKQFSADLE
+200 NSTKEFSADSG
-211 NTQTTLKDNIFL
+211 NTQATLNDNIFL
-223 SRAEDISSFFN
+223 RRAEDISSFLN

-240 ELENKISKLLPQIKH
+240 ELENKISKLSPQIKH

-272 NKIFNFS
+272 NKIFNFT

-288 YAFVDGSG
+288 YAFVDGRG
-296 FLNLFLKAEFSLDAQ
+296 FLNLFLKAEFSLEAQ

-333 KSLFTTS
+333 NSLFTTS
-340 KSLID
+340 KSLIE

-411 LPNEGVNLVFDPFN
+411 LPNQGVNLIFDPFN

-430 NNSKFDLKLPYKIQI
+430 NDSKFDLKLPYRIQI
-445 SEKFYGNESSEI
+445 SEKFYGKESSEI

-484 RYFLFLN
+484 RYLLFLN

-498 FKKDD
+498 LKKDE

-508 QELAEVKKTEEAEGS
+508 KELPEVKKTEEAEES
-523 EGKQVAVQDG
+523 EAKQVAVQEDTVT
-533 AATESQSSPQPTT
+533 TESQTTATDQITT
-546 TTETTTPTTTDTTS
+546 T
-560 QSDTTAQT
+560 DTTAQT
-568 ESSTEVE
+568 ESTTPAE
-575 GNTQTKKQ
+575 GNTQIKKQ

-729 ARQVRLNSSN
+729 ARQVRLNSRN

-762 LPKDVKTKI
+762 LPKDVKSKI

-790 AQNNSEEIAKFEK
+790 DQKSDQIEKFGK

-816 VISAFYFKA
+816 VISAFYYKA

-855 DLEEIKKQNP
+855 ELEEIKKQNP
-865 SAQSQDA
+865 SGQSEDI
-872 SKNYKAI
+872 SKKYKAI

-884 LGIKDDFGTISAP
+884 LGIRDEFARISAP

-920 ITKKLDQIIDAIP
+920 VTKKLDQIIDAIP

-943 EDFNKLTGQ
+943 EDFNKLTGE
-952 NTATTTGSS
+952 NTSTTSGSGD
-961 ESVAVQAALVPS
+961 SVAVRAALISS
-973 LSSQIL
+973 LSSQNL
-979 ESKLVAKPFNDTEQ
+979 LSKALVKPFS
-993 PQQGEET
+993 
-1000 QEVQQTEQAEVEQQA
+1000 
-1015 QEVQETEREQQ
+1015 
-1026 TQDAETT
+1026 DAETT
-1033 ESNGETQTPVETK
+1033 EQAEETQQGEQSGQVQQGQEVQAERQTQEGGGEQQTQESETEQKTEEVQPTEGETETQTPVEPK
-1046 QEEDELTQ
+1046 QEEDELTK

-1066 LNKSFTSLFTSI
+1066 LKQSFTSLFTST
-1078 EKDSPKLKINIEIKD
+1078 EKDSPELKINIEIKD
-1093 DILND
+1093 DILKD

-1112 SYLEK
+1112 SYLDQ
-1117 LTADEKTDQDA
+1117 LTAEEKTDQEA
-1128 KNEEKSLDQ
+1128 KKDETNSEQPKTE
-1137 TQIDQE
+1137 QE
-1143 QSDNGSTSEEN
+1143 QSDNGSTSDQG
-1154 QTGQQQ
+1154 QTDQQQ
-1160 ENNEGTSDQG
+1160 SDNETTSDQ
-1170 HTDQQANSGLTN
+1170 DQTAQEGNSGSSD
-1182 SETVQTNEV
+1182 SEAVETKEV
-1191 LTSETPPASAP
+1191 LTSESPAPAP
-1202 AAPPTT
+1202 AASPTT
-1208 PASPAP
+1208 PSPAPASPAP
-1214 EASPA
+1214 AAEPTSPA
-1219 PTPAVSPEPAPA
+1219 PAEV
-1231 TEAPTPAAPTPQ
+1231 PTPATPAPPTP
-1243 AEASTP
+1243 
-1249 ASPTPPTEQPKEER
+1249 EQKQEK
-1263 YRYSKRFNIT
+1263 YRYSKKFNIT
-1273 VIKQVSPSQTTTDS
+1273 VIKQVSTSQTSSDS
-1287 TPSTTEQS
+1287 TSSNTEQS

>member
-76 YYSIK
+76 YYTIK

-118 EVDLHKPHLKFVDIT
+118 EVDLQKPHLKFVDIT

-288 YAFVDGSG
+288 YAIVDGSG
-296 FLNLFLKAEFSLDAQ
+296 FLNLFLKAEFSLEAQ

-345 SIELSNTESKKLV
+345 SIELSNIESKKLV

-430 NNSKFDLKLPYKIQI
+430 NDSKFDLKLPYKIQI

-491 QNFDLKM
+491 PNFDLKM
-498 FKKDD
+498 LKKDD
-503 TAKDK
+503 AAKNK
-508 QELAEVKKTEEAEGS
+508 QELPETENSQKTEES
-523 EGKQVAVQDG
+523 KPKQVAVQDG
-533 AATESQSSPQPTT
+533 VVAESTT
-546 TTETTTPTTTDTTS
+546 TTAPTTTDTTETTS
-560 QSDTTAQT
+560 QSDSTAQT
-568 ESSTEVE
+568 ESTTEVE

-592 SNNPYSKKEID
+592 SNNPYSKNEID

-616 HLQSI
+616 NLQSL
-621 SGYNYNYSNH
+621 SGYNYNFSDH

-638 TGTLI
+638 SGTLV
-643 FPFDYANSFKPDN
+643 FPFDYANSFVKDT
-656 SLHAQKTGTISLD
+656 SLHAQKTGTISLN
-669 STQFLQNPNE
+669 STQFLQNANE
-679 TGAFYSFLAKQNPRL
+679 TGAFYSFLAKQNPRI
-694 VVQAFVDFLKI
+694 VVQAFVDFLKT

-729 ARQVRLNSSN
+729 ARQVKLNSSN

-745 NNQYS
+745 NNQYT
-750 NLENSG
+750 NLESSG
-756 FVSTLF
+756 FLSTLF
-762 LPKDVKTKI
+762 LPKDIKSKI

-777 EKILESLTSLNLF
+777 GTILESLTSLNLF
-790 AQNNSEEIAKFEK
+790 ALNSDEIAKFEK

-847 PNDEISLS
+847 PNEEISLS
-855 DLEEIKKQNP
+855 ELEEIKKQTT
-865 SAQSQDA
+865 SGQSDDI
-872 SKNYKAI
+872 SKHYKAI

-884 LGIKDDFGTISAP
+884 LGIKDESGKISVP

-933 VSYQTIHLSE
+933 VSYQTIHLGE
-943 EDFNKLTGQ
+943 EDFNKLTSG
-952 NTATTTGSS
+952 NTATTTASGGAT
-961 ESVAVQAALVPS
+961 AVQAALVS
-973 LSSQIL
+973 ILSSQNIEPKVL
-979 ESKLVAKPFNDTEQ
+979 AKLFSEAEGTQEAQETEQ
-993 PQQGEET
+993 
-1000 QEVQQTEQAEVEQQA
+1000 VQQVEQTQGEQQA
-1015 QEVQETEREQQ
+1015 QQTQESEQGQEVQAEQETQEAQPSEGETEAQSTPQTEQ
-1026 TQDAETT
+1026 
-1033 ESNGETQTPVETK
+1033 K
-1046 QEEDELTQ
+1046 QEQDELTQ

-1066 LNKSFTSLFTSI
+1066 LNKSFASLFTST

-1093 DILND
+1093 DILKD

-1112 SYLEK
+1112 SYLDQ
-1117 LTADEKTDQDA
+1117 LTAEEKTDQEA
-1128 KNEEKSLDQ
+1128 KKDEKSSEQ
-1137 TQIDQE
+1137 PKTNQE
-1143 QSDNGSTSEEN
+1143 QSDNGVASDQSTTDQQQNNNESTSDQT
-1154 QTGQQQ
+1154 QTGQ
-1160 ENNEGTSDQG
+1160 E
-1170 HTDQQANSGLTN
+1170 ANSGSTD

-1191 LTSETPPASAP
+1191 LASESPTAP
-1202 AAPPTT
+1202 APTSSPAPT

-1214 EASPA
+1214 EAI
-1219 PTPAVSPEPAPA
+1219 PAPA
-1231 TEAPTPAAPTPQ
+1231 ETPVA
-1243 AEASTP
+1243 
-1249 ASPTPPTEQPKEER
+1249 PPTEQQKQEK

-1273 VIKQVSPSQTTTDS
+1273 VIKQVSQSQTPSDS
-1287 TPSTTEQS
+1287 TSSNTDQS

>member
-59 KINLVSFKL
+59 NINLVSFKL

-118 EVDLHKPHLKFVDIT
+118 EVDLQKPHLKFVDIT

-200 NSTKQFSADLE
+200 NSAKQFSANLE
-211 NTQTTLKDNIFL
+211 NTKTTLKDNIFL

-240 ELENKISKLLPQIKH
+240 ELENKISKLLPQIEH

-296 FLNLFLKAEFSLDAQ
+296 FLNLFLKAEFSLEAQ

-430 NNSKFDLKLPYKIQI
+430 NDSKFDLKLPYKIQI

-491 QNFDLKM
+491 PNFDLKM
-498 FKKDD
+498 LKKDD
-503 TAKDK
+503 AAKDK
-508 QELAEVKKTEEAEGS
+508 QEIPEVKDSEKTEGS
-523 EGKQVAVQDG
+523 EPEQVAVQE
-533 AATESQSSPQPTT
+533 AASTESQSTT
-546 TTETTTPTTTDTTS
+546 TTQPAA
-560 QSDTTAQT
+560 SDTTAQT
-568 ESSTEVE
+568 ESTTEAE

-603 QLIQDNDFEKLSR
+603 QLIQDNDFEKLNR
-616 HLQSI
+616 HLQNL
-621 SGYNYNYSNH
+621 SGYNYNFSDH

-638 TGTLI
+638 SGTLI
-643 FPFDYANSFKPDN
+643 FPFDYANSFVKDT
-656 SLHAQKTGTISLD
+656 SLHAQKTGTISLN

-679 TGAFYSFLAKQNPRL
+679 TGAFYSFLAKQNPRI
-694 VVQAFVDFLKI
+694 VVQAFVDFLKT

-729 ARQVRLNSSN
+729 ARQVKLNSSN

-745 NNQYS
+745 NNQYT
-750 NLENSG
+750 NLQNSG
-756 FVSTLF
+756 FLSTLF
-762 LPKDVKTKI
+762 LTKDVKSKI

-777 EKILESLTSLNLF
+777 GTILESLTSLNLF
-790 AQNNSEEIAKFEK
+790 ALNSDEIAKFEK
-803 IDENIANFETLAD
+803 IDENITNFETLAD

-855 DLEEIKKQNP
+855 ELEEIKKQNP
-865 SAQSQDA
+865 SSGQSQDA

-884 LGIKDDFGTISAP
+884 LGIKDESGKISVP

-933 VSYQTIHLSE
+933 VSYQTIHLSA
-943 EDFNKLTGQ
+943 EDFDKLTNA
-952 NTATTTGSS
+952 NTVTTSGS
-961 ESVAVQAALVPS
+961 EGSVAVQSALV
-973 LSSQIL
+973 SSIYLQNL
-979 ESKLVAKPFNDTEQ
+979 EPKELVKLFNDTEQ

-1000 QEVQQTEQAEVEQQA
+1000 QETQETQQAEVEQQV
-1015 QEVQETEREQQ
+1015 QEVQETEGEQQ

-1033 ESNGETQTPVETK
+1033 ESNGETQTTVETETPVEPQQK
-1046 QEEDELTQ
+1046 QDELTQ

-1066 LNKSFTSLFTSI
+1066 LNKSFASLFTST

-1093 DILND
+1093 DILKD

-1117 LTADEKTDQDA
+1117 LTADEIVDQKEKNDETSSDQAKTDQGQTDS
-1128 KNEEKSLDQ
+1128 ESTSDQ
-1137 TQIDQE
+1137 GQTDQ
-1143 QSDNGSTSEEN
+1143 QQNNGSTSD
-1154 QTGQQQ
+1154 QGTGQQ
-1160 ENNEGTSDQG
+1160 E
-1170 HTDQQANSGLTN
+1170 SGSTEPATVETKQVLA
-1182 SETVQTNEV
+1182 SE
-1191 LTSETPPASAP
+1191 SPASPSPAPAP
-1202 AAPPTT
+1202 AA
-1208 PASPAP
+1208 ASPAP
-1214 EASPA
+1214 AAEPATSPA
-1219 PTPAVSPEPAPA
+1219 PTPASPASPAPA
-1231 TEAPTPAAPTPQ
+1231 EA
-1243 AEASTP
+1243 
-1249 ASPTPPTEQPKEER
+1249 PTPPTEQPKEEK

-1273 VIKQVSPSQTTTDS
+1273 VIKQVSQSQTTTES
-1287 TPSTTEQS
+1287 TPESTVQS

>member
-1 MSKPKQKSLFNVLR
+1 MIMSKPKQKSLFNVLR

-28 FGIGVF
+28 FGVGVF

-81 NIIFDENGNKQNDL
+81 NIIFDENGNKQKDL

-100 VDVFQKINDL
+100 VNVFQKTNDL

-118 EVDLHKPHLKFVDIT
+118 EVDIHKPHLKFVDIT
-133 ANDNSR
+133 ANDDSR

-153 QSFVY
+153 QSFVQ

-200 NSTKQFSADLE
+200 NSTKEFSADLGS
-211 NTQTTLKDNIFL
+211 TQVTLSDNIFL
-223 SRAEDISSFFN
+223 KRAEDISSFLN

-272 NKIFNFS
+272 NKIFNFT

-288 YAFVDGSG
+288 YAFVDGIG
-296 FLNLFLKAEFSLDAQ
+296 FLNLFLKAEFSLEAQ

-333 KSLFTTS
+333 NSLFTTS
-340 KSLID
+340 KSLIE

-411 LPNEGVNLVFDPFN
+411 LPNQGVNLIFDPFN

-430 NNSKFDLKLPYKIQI
+430 NDSKFDLKLPYRIQI

-498 FKKDD
+498 LKKDE

-508 QELAEVKKTEEAEGS
+508 KELPEVKKTEETEETES
-523 EGKQVAVQDG
+523 KQVAVQ
-533 AATESQSSPQPTT
+533 EENF
-546 TTETTTPTTTDTTS
+546 TETQSTTATQPATTDTTS
-560 QSDTTAQT
+560 QSNTTVQT
-568 ESSTEVE
+568 ESTTPAE
-575 GNTQTKKQ
+575 GNTHTKKQ

-643 FPFDYANSFKPDN
+643 FPFDYANSFKSDN

-669 STQFLQNPNE
+669 STEFLQNPNE
-679 TGAFYSFLAKQNPRL
+679 TGAFYSFLAKQNPRI
-694 VVQAFVDFLKI
+694 VVQAFVDFLKT

-745 NNQYS
+745 NNQYT

-762 LPKDVKTKI
+762 LPKDVKAKI

-790 AQNNSEEIAKFEK
+790 DQKSDQIAKFEK

-865 SAQSQDA
+865 SDQSDDI
-872 SKNYKAI
+872 SKKYKAI

-884 LGIKDDFGTISAP
+884 LGIKDEFGRISAP

-920 ITKKLDQIIDAIP
+920 VTRKLDQIIDAIP

-943 EDFNKLTGQ
+943 QDFNKLTNQ
-952 NTATTTGSS
+952 NSATTGGSGAG
-961 ESVAVQAALVPS
+961 VAVQASLVSS

-979 ESKLVAKPFNDTEQ
+979 ESKSLAKPFDDTEQ
-993 PQQGEET
+993 PQVEQPTQEAQET
-1000 QEVQQTEQAEVEQQA
+1000 QQAEQVQQDQQ
-1015 QEVQETEREQQ
+1015 VQETEEAKGEQETEQ
-1026 TQDAETT
+1026 VQPTEGDA
-1033 ESNGETQTPVETK
+1033 ETQTPVEPQ
-1046 QEEDELTQ
+1046 QEQDELTQ
-1054 KLPKFGAEISQI
+1054 KLPKFGGEISKI
-1066 LNKSFTSLFTSI
+1066 LNKSFTSLFTST

-1093 DILND
+1093 DILKD

-1117 LTADEKTDQDA
+1117 VTAEEKTDQEA
-1128 KNEEKSLDQ
+1128 KKDEESLEQPKADQEQKNNEAGSDQ
-1137 TQIDQE
+1137 TQTDQG
-1143 QSDNGSTSEEN
+1143 QSDNGN
-1154 QTGQQQ
+1154 
-1160 ENNEGTSDQG
+1160 TSDQDTTG
-1170 HTDQQANSGLTN
+1170 QGANSG
-1182 SETVQTNEV
+1182 SAEDETEAVETKQV
-1191 LTSETPPASAP
+1191 LTSETPPAPAP
-1202 AAPPTT
+1202 AAPPAT

-1214 EASPA
+1214 ATPSSA
-1219 PTPAVSPEPAPA
+1219 PTAEPTAPAPA
-1231 TEAPTPAAPTPQ
+1231 EA
-1243 AEASTP
+1243 
-1249 ASPTPPTEQPKEER
+1249 TEQPKEEK
-1263 YRYSKRFNIT
+1263 YRYSKKFNIT
-1273 VIKQVSPSQTTTDS
+1273 VIKQVSTSQTPTDS
-1287 TPSTTEQS
+1287 TSETTDQS

>member
-28 FGIGVF
+28 FGIAVF

-41 TRISYSGNPRE
+41 TRISYSGDPRE

-81 NIIFDENGNKQNDL
+81 NIIFDENGNKQKDL

-100 VDVFQKINDL
+100 VDVFQKTNDL
-110 NQKIDLTD
+110 NQKIDLND
-118 EVDLHKPHLKFVDIT
+118 EVDIHEPHLKFVDIT
-133 ANDNSR
+133 ANDDSR

-148 QKLPD
+148 QKLHD

-200 NSTKQFSADLE
+200 NSTKQFSTDLG
-211 NTQTTLKDNIFL
+211 NTHATLKGNIFL
-223 SRAEDISSFFN
+223 SRSEDISSFFN

-240 ELENKISKLLPQIKH
+240 ELENKISELLPQIKH

-296 FLNLFLKAEFSLDAQ
+296 FLNLFLKAEFSVEAQ

-340 KSLID
+340 KSLIE
-345 SIELSNTESKKLV
+345 SIELSNIESKKLV

-379 IKNEKI
+379 IKNAKI

-430 NNSKFDLKLPYKIQI
+430 NDNKFDLKLPYKIQI

-491 QNFDLKM
+491 PNFDLKM

-508 QELAEVKKTEEAEGS
+508 QELAEVKDSEKTEESEPEKVPVQEAASAEG
-523 EGKQVAVQDG
+523 
-533 AATESQSSPQPTT
+533 QSTTSDTSTT
-546 TTETTTPTTTDTTS
+546 TTQPTATDTTV
-560 QSDTTAQT
+560 QT
-568 ESSTEVE
+568 ESTTQVE
-575 GNTQTKKQ
+575 GNTQIKKQ
-583 PKYKYFLLD
+583 PKYKYFLLN

-603 QLIQDNDFEKLSR
+603 QLIQDNDFEKLNR
-616 HLQSI
+616 HLQSL
-621 SGYNYNYSNH
+621 SGYNYNFSDH

-638 TGTLI
+638 SGTLI
-643 FPFDYANSFKPDN
+643 FPFDYANSFVRDT
-656 SLHAQKTGTISLD
+656 SLQAQKTSTISLN

-679 TGAFYSFLAKQNPRL
+679 TGAFYSFLAKQNPRI
-694 VVQAFVDFLKI
+694 VVQAFVDFLKT

-729 ARQVRLNSSN
+729 ARQVKLNSSN
-739 FKKFSF
+739 FNKFSF
-745 NNQYS
+745 NNQYT
-750 NLENSG
+750 NLESSG
-756 FVSTLF
+756 FLSTLF

-777 EKILESLTSLNLF
+777 ATILESLTSLNLF
-790 AQNNSEEIAKFEK
+790 DQNNSDQIAKFEK

-847 PNDEISLS
+847 PNDEISLNE
-855 DLEEIKKQNP
+855 LEEIKKQ
-865 SAQSQDA
+865 STSGQSEDV

-884 LGIKDDFGTISAP
+884 LGIKDEFGKISGP

-914 TAKINE
+914 TAKVNE

-943 EDFNKLTGQ
+943 EDFNKLTGA
-952 NTATTTGSS
+952 NSTTTGGSGGT
-961 ESVAVQAALVPS
+961 VAVQASLVSS

-979 ESKLVAKPFNDTEQ
+979 EPKVLVKPFSDTEGTQEAEVTQQVQQAEQ
-993 PQQGEET
+993 PQ
-1000 QEVQQTEQAEVEQQA
+1000 VEQQA
-1015 QEVQETEREQQ
+1015 QEVQETEAEAEQE
-1026 TQDAETT
+1026 TQEAQST
-1033 ESNGETQTPVETK
+1033 EGNGETQTTVETETPVEPQ
-1046 QEEDELTQ
+1046 QEQDELTQ

-1066 LNKSFTSLFTSI
+1066 LTQSFTNLFTST
-1078 EKDSPKLKINIEIKD
+1078 EKDTPKLKINIEIKD
-1093 DILND
+1093 DILKD

-1117 LTADEKTDQDA
+1117 LTAEEKTDQEVKKD
-1128 KNEEKSLDQ
+1128 EESSEQPQTDQGQENNGSTLDQ
-1137 TQIDQE
+1137 TQTGQE
-1143 QSDNGSTSEEN
+1143 GNGGST
-1154 QTGQQQ
+1154 
-1160 ENNEGTSDQG
+1160 D
-1170 HTDQQANSGLTN
+1170 

-1191 LTSETPPASAP
+1191 LVSESPAVPAPAPAS
-1202 AAPPTT
+1202 
-1208 PASPAP
+1208 
-1214 EASPA
+1214 SPA
-1219 PTPAVSPEPAPA
+1219 PTPAASPEPAPA
-1231 TEAPTPAAPTPQ
+1231 TEAPTPAAP
-1243 AEASTP
+1243 A
-1249 ASPTPPTEQPKEER
+1249 PTEAPKQPKEEK

-1273 VIKQVSPSQTTTDS
+1273 VIKQVSQSQTTTDS
-1287 TPSTTEQS
+1287 TPESTEQS

>member
-1 MSKPKQKSLFNVLR
+1 MIMSKPKQKSLFNVLR

-81 NIIFDENGNKQNDL
+81 NIIFDENGNKQKDL

-100 VDVFQKINDL
+100 VDVFQKTNDL
-110 NQKIDLTD
+110 NQKIDLTN
-118 EVDLHKPHLKFVDIT
+118 EVDIHKPHLKFVDIT
-133 ANDNSR
+133 ANDDSR

-153 QSFVY
+153 QSFVQ

-183 QKIIKLFQTKFS
+183 QKIIELFQIKFS

-200 NSTKQFSADLE
+200 NSTKEFSADSG
-211 NTQTTLKDNIFL
+211 NNQATLNDNIFL
-223 SRAEDISSFFN
+223 KRAEDISSFLN

-288 YAFVDGSG
+288 YAFVDGRG
-296 FLNLFLKAEFSLDAQ
+296 FLNLFLKAEFSLEAQ

-333 KSLFTTS
+333 NSLFTNS
-340 KSLID
+340 KSLIE

-379 IKNEKI
+379 IKNKKI

-430 NNSKFDLKLPYKIQI
+430 NDSKFHLKLPYRIQI
-445 SEKFYGNESSEI
+445 SEKFYGKDSSEI

-484 RYFLFLN
+484 RYLLFLN

-498 FKKDD
+498 LKKDE

-508 QELAEVKKTEEAEGS
+508 KQLPEVKKTEENEESDA
-523 EGKQVAVQDG
+523 KQVAVQEENS
-533 AATESQSSPQPTT
+533 TES
-546 TTETTTPTTTDTTS
+546 TTTD
-560 QSDTTAQT
+560 QSTATDATDTTAQP
-568 ESSTEVE
+568 ESTTQAE

-616 HLQSI
+616 HLRTI

-643 FPFDYANSFKPDN
+643 FPFDYANSFKSDN

-669 STQFLQNPNE
+669 STEFLQNANE
-679 TGAFYSFLAKQNPRL
+679 TGAFYSFLAKQNPRI
-694 VVQAFVDFLKI
+694 VVQAFVDFLKT

-720 FDWNKIFES
+720 FNWNKIFES
-729 ARQVRLNSSN
+729 ARQVRLNSRN

-790 AQNNSEEIAKFEK
+790 DQKNDQIAKFEK

-816 VISAFYFKA
+816 VISAFYYKA
-825 GLLNNYQNWSEIA
+825 GILNNYQNWSEIA

-855 DLEEIKKQNP
+855 DLEEIKKQN
-865 SAQSQDA
+865 SSSQNEDI
-872 SKNYKAI
+872 SKKYKAI

-884 LGIKDDFGTISAP
+884 LGIKDEFGRISSP

-920 ITKKLDQIIDAIP
+920 VTKKLDQIIDAIP
-933 VSYQTIHLSE
+933 VSYQTIHLSA
-943 EDFNKLTGQ
+943 EDFDKLTNQ
-952 NTATTTGSS
+952 NGTTTGGSG
-961 ESVAVQAALVPS
+961 ESVTVRAALVSSIS
-973 LSSQIL
+973 LQNL
-979 ESKLVAKPFNDTEQ
+979 EPKVTVNLFSEPEQ
-993 PQQGEET
+993 PQVEQPTQEAQEAQETQQVQGEQQV
-1000 QEVQQTEQAEVEQQA
+1000 QEVETEQKTEES
-1015 QEVQETEREQQ
+1015 QEP
-1026 TQDAETT
+1026 ATT
-1033 ESNGETQTPVETK
+1033 EGESETQTPVEPK
-1046 QEEDELTQ
+1046 QEEQEKQDELTQ

-1066 LNKSFTSLFTSI
+1066 LNKSFTSLFTST

-1093 DILND
+1093 DILKD

-1112 SYLEK
+1112 SYLDQ
-1117 LTADEKTDQDA
+1117 LTAEEKTDQEPKKDD
-1128 KNEEKSLDQ
+1128 ESSDQ
-1137 TQIDQE
+1137 TQTDQE
-1143 QSDNGSTSEEN
+1143 KSDNGSTSDQGTTDQQQEN
-1154 QTGQQQ
+1154 SGTASGQAETGQQQ
-1160 ENNEGTSDQG
+1160 
-1170 HTDQQANSGLTN
+1170 NSGSTD
-1182 SETVQTNEV
+1182 SETVETKQV
-1191 LTSETPPASAP
+1191 LASESPTP
-1202 AAPPTT
+1202 
-1208 PASPAP
+1208 SPAP
-1214 EASPA
+1214 AVEQSPA
-1219 PTPAVSPEPAPA
+1219 
-1231 TEAPTPAAPTPQ
+1231 
-1243 AEASTP
+1243 
-1249 ASPTPPTEQPKEER
+1249 TPPTEQPKEEK
-1263 YRYSKRFNIT
+1263 YRYSKKFNIT
-1273 VIKQVSPSQTTTDS
+1273 VIKQVSTSQTPSDS
-1287 TPSTTEQS
+1287 TSESTDQS